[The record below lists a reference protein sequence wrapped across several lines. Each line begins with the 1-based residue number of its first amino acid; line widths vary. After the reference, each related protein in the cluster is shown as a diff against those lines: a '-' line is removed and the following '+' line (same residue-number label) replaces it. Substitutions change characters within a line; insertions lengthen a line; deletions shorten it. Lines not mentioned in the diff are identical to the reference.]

1 MSEFTDKLMNRAREL
16 DSRPGLSSSS
26 APSGSSGGSGSFSER
41 LLSRAREL
49 DRKVTPSYT
58 WQGHEQAERD
68 FDAWAPQIEEMDTSL
83 ANREKILNGYVE
95 RLQALQEEPYSQ
107 SNAYKYRAM
116 YDNYEK
122 ALREYNDMVR
132 ERNALS
138 GRMGSALEQYRSW
151 SGGQDAQAET
161 YRQEAAALD
170 ERNAE
175 LDREMRNYA
184 LVNTPFGLENA
195 GPYQAMQEEYDA
207 NAARAAELR
216 RMADEAQWQY
226 YGGLRLNEDWDE
238 HQNVLTVAE
247 MADRGY
253 ITESPY
259 YDGSIVYEYINDINN
274 RRDMMHGYDASG
286 TRYEAYSKM
295 SPDEIA
301 VYNYIYS
308 AQGPEAAETYLSR
321 LRNELNTRL
330 GTENY
335 EEMGGLGKALYWIP
349 AGFDR
354 FAQGLRQLGKEEA
367 VPVTPMTV
375 TSSLIQQE
383 AQETSPVLGGLYDL
397 GANITNMVPSL
408 LASVLTGGAF
418 GAAAGSALLGASAG
432 GNTYAD
438 VMRDPERQYS
448 AQQARDYAT
457 LVGVSEGALSYLLGG
472 ISRLGGVSTRQV
484 LTKLGGLDNALG
496 RIARSSAAPYVMSM
510 ISEGTEEGLQELL
523 EPAFATLI
531 LGTEYDANF
540 GDAAYAFLLGA
551 LTAGIVEGAEIGV
564 SRALGGGQGFTY
576 SDMDGFVGENGVNYF
591 EGCNTLEEVEA
602 RYRELARENHPDL
615 GGDTSVMADINR
627 QHDMA
632 KAFFQGRRQGAE
644 QRRERRGE
652 AEGETARGVA
662 GALTA
667 AQEAAQTAGDMAAA
681 ERAALRADAAALA
694 PRTVPNAVTA
704 APVAGETAAEALGD
718 MAAAPGVSGAFENNL
733 GGITDERA
741 ERAAGVFGGDGGR
754 LPDTGSG
761 GQVRELEEGAGRT
774 RLSSAEQGRA
784 ALERQAAARNLRAEK
799 VSAADLG
806 VASGTDTATSTVYPE
821 ELWDDELQRVAEEIY
836 NRAGREVTYVIGSL
850 EVEGADGTRSRV
862 RGVWSEDGNIIVQ
875 VDNMRVSA
883 SQIADH
889 ELYHHAANNLPGMD
903 YVAEERIIE
912 QYGEEEFSRVLDV
925 YIKKMRGI
933 IRLPANATNEEI
945 DNALAYVK
953 QEVFA
958 DAYAGINAFGA
969 GADRFYDTVREVV
982 EERTG
987 GEPRSETEEATRDI
1001 TGPPAGER
1009 YSYAGQ
1015 NAANADLEALD
1026 AAEEMER
1033 RNVDAETIRQQTG
1046 WFRGR
1051 DGKWRFEIDDSGME
1065 YRYRG
1070 DAAYGDADYQRYA
1083 GLRERLEADMLGL
1096 GGEPLTEAET
1106 AEFNE
1111 LRERFGEMYTRPGE
1125 RGDGSAPSNLLS
1137 QYIKH
1142 DELFEQ
1148 YPWLENVWLRFEDL
1162 GARGGYFD
1170 PGSNVIVLDESLR
1183 SKAQDTI
1190 VHEVQHAIQQAEGFA
1205 RGASTN
1211 YWRFRAEN
1219 NQSALNTARMARD
1232 TYLERIGYGDFER
1245 ELRTQL
1251 ESGTITEDE
1260 YNRRL
1265 DEYISSSE
1273 YGRQITRRNNEIARR
1288 EADAEAFRNPDIDTS
1303 PRTLYRNTAGEI
1315 EARDAAAR
1323 RRLTAEERRAT
1334 PPDLGDEN
1342 TVFADDEI
1350 PVKARFSLDEPVERT
1365 ADLVAVHN
1373 IYPDDLARTLEL
1385 GAFPMPSIAVIRD
1398 SVRHDDFGNIS
1409 IVFGSDTINPERD
1422 SRNRVYSRDA
1432 WTPTFPRTDTSGMS
1446 VDEIVELMERQPE
1459 RQIFGDNP
1467 GRRLMM
1473 ASIESF
1479 GSLDEIRAA
1488 KGRID
1493 GTSRNSQTDVNH
1505 LGAELVKTAESLVT
1519 PENVENTNIYAVDD
1533 AEIADFNRLYDLT
1546 EELAAAKDS
1555 KVKERRGDEEEE
1567 ELSFIWA
1574 DAVDDVR
1581 DTYAVEAEALV
1592 GNLTLTPKFMRT
1604 VDNLL
1609 TQEEADF
1616 LEITEEEARRII
1628 DVVNDVGS
1636 RVTMNEAAKDAAEL
1650 SLDSWAQDVILA
1662 AAEGPHN
1669 LQAVKDTLEG
1679 YGFTPDDESANRVL
1693 ALINEAAALSTR
1705 YFEAKPHRVVEFN
1718 EIRGVVMPDDVGGDL
1733 GERLSALNIPV
1744 IEYRAGDEADR
1755 ARAVNSVEGARFSLD
1770 EEEDAPVS
1778 QAISSAKTSLRQV
1791 PALFKN
1797 PNVRFGE
1804 VNIDIGGGRFDLATE
1819 YLAERGTRNL
1829 VFDPYNRGEETNRA
1843 TLDYLMAGNRADTA
1857 TNANVLN
1864 VIAEAPARANV
1875 VLEMAKAIKPDGR
1888 AYFMVYEG
1896 DGSGVGR
1903 ETSAGYQNNR
1913 KTADYAPEIER
1924 FFDRVERRGK
1934 LIIATQ
1940 PKANLPRASWEVQP
1954 GSAVRYSISEPE
1966 REDVPA
1972 EQAEQGPRQRR
1983 QRRTTKPV
1991 AESKPI
1997 IAVQNL
2003 RRNIY
2008 AQFSIPEGQRAEISH
2023 FLDGYT
2029 EKLIKNGELSDADRA
2044 ELFDRLYAAGVMTV
2058 PADEYYSVGREAVV
2072 GRRMYVDEATK
2083 RDFGDDWNSIRR
2095 RAFGADIYLTN
2106 NPADMAADQ
2115 WNAELGETLP
2125 GLFNAE
2131 ETDPRT
2137 IIERVIQ
2144 VAEEGRDEQMSLAEY
2159 TNFLAGQ
2166 EYVSEDEVLNQLEN
2180 QLDWDLRTFA
2190 ESAGIEIKLRDRTG
2204 VKIEQERE
2212 KAWESRRDIR
2222 RRADERVREADERRW
2237 AAQAEARERIER
2249 MTQEERKKY
2258 YERSE
2263 RERVRRLNRETR
2275 ERERRKAMA
2284 ERQRQNRELRELQK
2298 KTLNQLRWLA
2308 RNQHRAPKELQETW
2322 NDVLGDIDLY
2332 AINAANEMNWSNK
2345 YQATWRDLDEM
2356 YKQAQKYD
2364 ANFLPSQE
2372 LERIVARLDNEKLA
2386 DMDIGALQDLYKAAV
2401 GLRTEFYNR
2410 NNVINDEK
2418 GRLFAELYAE
2428 SKEEIN
2434 SAPGGYTKGVKH
2446 AADNYANLEQLT
2458 PMNVLERMAGW
2469 NPDSAFYSMA
2479 KQLEKGEM
2487 DERAYIVQANRMLE
2501 DFLREHEE
2509 WVMRSDGQGKD
2520 AIWYEIEVPELLELG
2535 MGDKPIFGDTVK
2547 VYMTP
2552 AQKVHLYLESKNYD
2566 NLRHIAG
2573 GRTFP
2578 DKELYSEGKRQ
2589 EAYAQGR
2596 TIRLAPETV
2605 RHLVENMTPE
2615 EQELAGIF
2623 ERYYNNFAA
2632 ERINAVSNVLY
2643 GYDRAITRNYAP
2655 IYTNSNYNQKE
2666 IGKFDQTAE
2675 GVGNMKERIKGS
2687 KNPSYNISAYDAFE
2701 RHVDQTARFVGMAI
2715 PARNWQTLL
2724 NWQERNNSMG
2734 DVITHKWGKES
2745 LDYITSLLRDLQGGA
2760 PRKERFALTRG
2771 IDKLRSNYISAI
2783 FGANPSIIIKQLGS
2797 IPMGGAYLGIENV
2810 PSFSQLAHIDREL
2823 IGKYTSELD
2832 WRLMGYSSLETK
2844 QLKDHPNWTQRNSF
2858 FRTVFGGGAIT
2869 RMDGWAASTLWPWAE
2884 NKVKR
2889 EQPELTIGTAE
2900 EISAGNSPFYKEVAR
2915 EFNNAVSRSQSMS
2928 DTLHNAKIRRTDN
2941 LILRTFTM
2949 FKSDS
2954 AQTYNAIRQKIGEA
2968 QYYKRIGADAK
2979 AQRAARIAIGTAILA
2994 FLLSAAWG
3002 EAVNFLINL
3011 WKKKGENYRDDEGE
3025 LTAESAIKEMVF
3037 NMVGSLGGVVLGGE
3051 ELADIIGNIITG
3063 DRWYG
3068 IDATGIEQVNDS
3080 LEAIQNAGKKLM
3092 NLVGEAKNI
3101 ASQGGDVSAY
3111 FAEHSSDI
3119 VGGVKELAETAAMY
3133 FAGLPVSNVE
3143 AYILGIL
3150 RWVSPELVTA
3160 YEDALA
3166 TADKS
3171 GLSSLTGEALATR
3184 VKDILAGRLE
3194 TVDDETASA
3203 IGTLYEAG
3211 YASVVPPTAPS
3222 SVTVDHESYELD
3234 AYAQQRYN
3242 QAWAD
3247 AIGGALDEVVA
3258 TPEFRSATTEEKAN
3272 MVRRLYEY
3280 ANAKGRDA
3288 AVPEYVLPDW
3298 VAEVDADLA
3307 AGGSLSEWAVYEV
3320 LSSDVSGTFD
3330 RLTDEGLGRGDAL
3343 DIAETLDEL
3352 GEDASSTE
3360 KYMAIAELPISEAEK
3375 DMALE
3380 GIMSESAYA
3389 KYAAAREAGIDTY
3402 DYCVFLDHIA
3412 GISGDG
3418 RQERIW
3424 AYIDA
3429 MPLTDAQ
3436 KDALHLA
3443 AGYKESTLGKAPW
3456 RR

>member
-226 YGGLRLNEDWDE
+226 YGGLRLNEDWAE

-295 SPDEIA
+295 TPDEIA

-354 FAQGLRQLGKEEA
+354 FAQGLRQLGQEEA

-383 AQETSPVLGGLYDL
+383 AQETSPALGGLYDL

-551 LTAGIVEGAEIGV
+551 LTAGIVEGAEIGA

-576 SDMDGFVGENGVNYF
+576 SDMGGFVGENGVNYF
-591 EGCNTLEEVEA
+591 EGCDTLEEVEA

-652 AEGETARGVA
+652 AEGETARGAA

-667 AQEAAQTAGDMAAA
+667 AQETAQTAGDVATA
-681 ERAALRADAAALA
+681 ERTALRADAAALA

-704 APVAGETAAEALGD
+704 APAAGETAAEALGD
-718 MAAAPGVSGAFENNL
+718 MAAAPGVSGALENNL

-1009 YSYAGQ
+1009 YSYVGQ

-1026 AAEEMER
+1026 TAEEMER
-1033 RNVDAETIRQQTG
+1033 RDVDAETIRQQTG

-1065 YRYRG
+1065 YRRDG
-1070 DAAYGDADYQRYA
+1070 DANLRRESGYQRLA
-1083 GLRERLEADMLGL
+1083 ELTDKWEASMSGGEALTESERAEMDRLEK
-1096 GGEPLTEAET
+1096 E
-1106 AEFNE
+1106 
-1111 LRERFGEMYTRPGE
+1111 YGE
-1125 RGDGSAPSNLLS
+1125 RVYEEHYLLS
-1137 QYIKH
+1137 DFIEH
-1142 DELFEQ
+1142 SELFEN
-1148 YPWLENVWLRFEDL
+1148 YPQLRYTSLVFDELPD
-1162 GARGGYFD
+1162 GTNGYYNYRD
-1170 PGSNVIVLDESLR
+1170 GTIYLSNKFIGEPRDVL
-1183 SKAQDTI
+1183 I
-1190 VHEVQHAIQQAEGFA
+1190 HEIQHAIQRYEGFS
-1205 RGASTN
+1205 RGTSPE
-1211 YWRFRAEN
+1211 YW
-1219 NQSALNTARMARD
+1219 
-1232 TYLERIGYGDFER
+1232 
-1245 ELRTQL
+1245 
-1251 ESGTITEDE
+1251 
-1260 YNRRL
+1260 
-1265 DEYISSSE
+1265 
-1273 YGRQITRRNNEIARR
+1273 ARR
-1288 EADAEAFRNPDIDTS
+1288 EYESGDLVEERLRRERDSVFNSLSRAEQNKYNRYRELDMALNQTMFAEPGTEEAAAYQRYEAEQDAIYEELYPNEWFKQLLDLERRMEDVPGEYARM
-1303 PRTLYRNTAGEI
+1303 YRNTAGEI

-1365 ADLVAVHN
+1365 ADLIAVHN

-1446 VDEIVELMERQPE
+1446 ADEIVELMERQPE

-1488 KGRID
+1488 EGRID

-1505 LGAELVKTAESLVT
+1505 LGAELVKTAESLIT

-1555 KVKERRGDEEEE
+1555 KVKERRGDEEE

-1616 LEITEEEARRII
+1616 LEITEEEARHII

-1636 RVTMNEAAKDAAEL
+1636 RVTMNEAARDAAEL

-1693 ALINEAAALSTR
+1693 ALINEAAAISTR

-1770 EEEDAPVS
+1770 EDEAAWDETAPVDAEGNRLS
-1778 QAISSAKTSLRQV
+1778 EQQREFFASSE
-1791 PALFKN
+1791 
-1797 PNVRFGE
+1797 VRLEPDGTYFQGQGRLLPVYHSTYNDFTVFDFNRLGENTDYYASDEWFGAGSH
-1804 VNIDIGGGRFDLATE
+1804 VGFWFNTQDLSGRA
-1819 YLAERGTRNL
+1819 GTRTEKVYLNIQNVYAL
-1829 VFDPYNRGEETNRA
+1829 NSLDELASAIYNHSDSGEMTASEAAEAFRA
-1843 TLDYLMAGNRADTA
+1843 ELEAEGYDGLLIYNDDEFGGMSFVAFYPEQIKRT
-1857 TNANVLN
+1857 TNANPTN
-1864 VIAEAPARANV
+1864 SEDI
-1875 VLEMAKAIKPDGR
+1875 
-1888 AYFMVYEG
+1888 
-1896 DGSGVGR
+1896 
-1903 ETSAGYQNNR
+1903 
-1913 KTADYAPEIER
+1913 
-1924 FFDRVERRGK
+1924 
-1934 LIIATQ
+1934 
-1940 PKANLPRASWEVQP
+1940 
-1954 GSAVRYSISEPE
+1954 RYSISEPE
-1966 REDVPA
+1966 REDAPA
-1972 EQAEQGPRQRR
+1972 EREEQKPRQWGQKR
-1983 QRRTTKPV
+1983 PV

-1997 IAVQNL
+1997 IAAQNL

-2008 AQFSIPEGQRAEISH
+2008 AQFSIPEGQRAEISR

-2058 PADEYYSVGREAVV
+2058 PAEEYYSVGREAVV

-2083 RDFGDDWNSIRR
+2083 RDFGDDWNNIRR
-2095 RAFGADIYLTN
+2095 RAFGAGIYLTN

-2115 WNAELGETLP
+2115 WNAELGEALP

-2131 ETDPRT
+2131 ETDPRA

-2212 KAWESRRDIR
+2212 RAWESRRDIR

-2237 AAQAEARERIER
+2237 AAQAEARERIKR

-2322 NDVLGDIDLY
+2322 SDVLGDIDLY

-2345 YQATWRDLDEM
+2345 YQATWRDLAEM
-2356 YKQAQKYD
+2356 YKQAKKYD

-2446 AADNYANLEQLT
+2446 AADNYANLMQLT

-2605 RHLVENMTPE
+2605 RHLVENMTAE
-2615 EQELAGIF
+2615 EQELAGIL

-2666 IGKFDQTAE
+2666 LGKFDQTAE
-2675 GVGNMKERIKGS
+2675 GVGNMKERVKGS

-2724 NWQERNNSMG
+2724 NWRERNNSMS

-2745 LDYITSLLRDLQGGA
+2745 LDYITSLLQDLQGGS
-2760 PRKERFALTRG
+2760 PRKEQFAISKG
-2771 IDKLRSNYISAI
+2771 IDKLWSNYISAI

-2810 PSFSQLAHIDREL
+2810 PSLSQLAQIDREL
-2823 IGKYTSELD
+2823 ISKYTSELD
-2832 WRLMGYSSLETK
+2832 WRLMGYATPETK
-2844 QLKDHPNWTQRNSF
+2844 QIKDHPNWTQRNSF

-2869 RMDGWAASTLWPWAE
+2869 RMDGWAASALWPWAE

-2928 DTLHNAKIRRTDN
+2928 DTLHNAKIRKSDN

-2979 AQRAARIAIGTAILA
+2979 AQRAARIAIGTTILA
-2994 FLLSAAWG
+2994 FLLNAAWG

-3011 WKKKGENYRDDEGE
+3011 WKKKGKDYRDDEDR

-3068 IDATGIEQVNDS
+3068 IDAPGIEQVNDS
-3080 LEAIQNAGKKLM
+3080 LEAIMDAGKSLM
-3092 NLVGEAKNI
+3092 NLVGEAENI

-3171 GLSSLTGEALATR
+3171 GLSGLTGEALATR

-3375 DMALE
+3375 GMALE

-3443 AGYKESTLGKAPW
+3443 AGYKESTLSKTPW
-3456 RR
+3456 HR

>member
-49 DRKVTPSYT
+49 DRKITPSYT

-68 FDAWAPQIEEMDTSL
+68 FDAWAPRIEEMDTSL

-226 YGGLRLNEDWDE
+226 YGGLRLNEDWAE
-238 HQNVLTVAE
+238 HQNVLAVAE

-295 SPDEIA
+295 TPDEIA

-330 GTENY
+330 GTEKY

-354 FAQGLRQLGKEEA
+354 FAQGLRQLGQEEA

-383 AQETSPVLGGLYDL
+383 AQETSPALGGLYDL

-418 GAAAGSALLGASAG
+418 GAAAGSVAGSALLGASAG

-510 ISEGTEEGLQELL
+510 ISEGTEEGIQELL

-667 AQEAAQTAGDMAAA
+667 AQEAAQTAGDVAAA
-681 ERAALRADAAALA
+681 ERTALRADAAALA

-718 MAAAPGVSGAFENNL
+718 MAAAPGVSGALENNL

-933 IRLPANATNEEI
+933 IQLPANATNEEI

-1148 YPWLENVWLRFEDL
+1148 YPWLENVGLRFAKLNAHKSSINGDFFS
-1162 GARGGYFD
+1162 GYYN
-1170 PGSNVIVLDESLR
+1170 PQNNEIVLDESLR
-1183 SKAQDTI
+1183 SAAQDTLI
-1190 VHEVQHAIQQAEGFA
+1190 HEIQHAIQREENFA
-1205 RGASTN
+1205 SGTSPE
-1211 YWRFRAEN
+1211 YWRDRAWFN
-1219 NQSALNTARMARD
+1219 DGSLYAARRLREEFLDRIGLEDFVYDLRGQAYPD
-1232 TYLERIGYGDFER
+1232 EISPEELERQIDNF
-1245 ELRTQL
+1245 
-1251 ESGTITEDE
+1251 
-1260 YNRRL
+1260 
-1265 DEYISSSE
+1265 ISNSE
-1273 YGRQITRRNNEIARR
+1273 YGQEIKKQDEIIARL
-1288 EADAEAFRNPDIDTS
+1288 EADKEIFDSPDIDTS
-1303 PRTLYRNTAGEI
+1303 PMTLYRNTAGEI

-1365 ADLVAVHN
+1365 ADLIAVHN

-1446 VDEIVELMERQPE
+1446 ADEIVELMERQPE

-1488 KGRID
+1488 EGRID

-1505 LGAELVKTAESLVT
+1505 LGAELVKTAESLIT

-1555 KVKERRGDEEEE
+1555 KVKERRGDEEE

-1616 LEITEEEARRII
+1616 LEITEEEARHII

-1770 EEEDAPVS
+1770 EDEADEHVRQALEYFGSTYNWNETGYITRDGRRLDFSGKHEGGPGGYRAVDHRDIGDALGVDYGGDEYSGAMVRFMAEGNIRISPESGGINLSVKPTRAQEQTLSDFVSRERGEVTLDIDNVNGNTVSSTDYPRGTHANKVISDIRNYFDNGEIPQVSDVARYRYSTDEDAP
-1778 QAISSAKTSLRQV
+1778 
-1791 PALFKN
+1791 
-1797 PNVRFGE
+1797 
-1804 VNIDIGGGRFDLATE
+1804 
-1819 YLAERGTRNL
+1819 AER
-1829 VFDPYNRGEETNRA
+1829 EEQ
-1843 TLDYLMAGNRADTA
+1843 
-1857 TNANVLN
+1857 
-1864 VIAEAPARANV
+1864 
-1875 VLEMAKAIKPDGR
+1875 K
-1888 AYFMVYEG
+1888 
-1896 DGSGVGR
+1896 
-1903 ETSAGYQNNR
+1903 
-1913 KTADYAPEIER
+1913 
-1924 FFDRVERRGK
+1924 
-1934 LIIATQ
+1934 
-1940 PKANLPRASWEVQP
+1940 
-1954 GSAVRYSISEPE
+1954 
-1966 REDVPA
+1966 
-1972 EQAEQGPRQRR
+1972 PRQRR
-1983 QRRTTKPV
+1983 QKRPV

-1997 IAVQNL
+1997 IAAQNL

-2058 PADEYYSVGREAVV
+2058 PADKYYSVGREAVV

-2095 RAFGADIYLTN
+2095 RAFGAGIYLTN

-2212 KAWESRRDIR
+2212 K
-2222 RRADERVREADERRW
+2222 
-2237 AAQAEARERIER
+2237 
-2249 MTQEERKKY
+2249 Y

-2308 RNQHRAPKELQETW
+2308 RNQHRAPKEIQETW

-2345 YQATWRDLDEM
+2345 YQATWRDLAEM
-2356 YKQAQKYD
+2356 YKQAKKYD

-2446 AADNYANLEQLT
+2446 AADNYANLMQLT

-2605 RHLVENMTPE
+2605 RHLVENMTAE
-2615 EQELAGIF
+2615 EQELAGIL

-2666 IGKFDQTAE
+2666 LGKFDQTAE
-2675 GVGNMKERIKGS
+2675 GVGNMKERVKGS

-2724 NWQERNNSMG
+2724 NWRERNNSMS

-2745 LDYITSLLRDLQGGA
+2745 LDYITSLLQDLQGGS
-2760 PRKERFALTRG
+2760 PRKEQFAISKG

-2810 PSFSQLAHIDREL
+2810 PSLSQLAQIDREL
-2823 IGKYTSELD
+2823 ISKYTSELD
-2832 WRLMGYSSLETK
+2832 WRLMGYATPETK

-2889 EQPELTIGTAE
+2889 ERPELTIGTAE

-3011 WKKKGENYRDDEGE
+3011 WKKKGKDYRDDEDR

-3068 IDATGIEQVNDS
+3068 IDAPGIEQVNDS
-3080 LEAIQNAGKKLM
+3080 LEAIMDAGKSLM
-3092 NLVGEAKNI
+3092 KLVGEAENI

-3133 FAGLPVSNVE
+3133 LAGLPVSNVE

-3211 YASVVPPTAPS
+3211 YASVVPPAAPS

>member
-68 FDAWAPQIEEMDTSL
+68 FDAWAPRIEEMDASL

-259 YDGSIVYEYINDINN
+259 YDGSLVYEYINDINN

-295 SPDEIA
+295 TPDEIA

-383 AQETSPVLGGLYDL
+383 AQETSPALGGLYDL

-551 LTAGIVEGAEIGV
+551 LTAGIVEGAEIGA

-591 EGCNTLEEVEA
+591 EGCNTLEEVES

-644 QRRERRGE
+644 QRRERRDE
-652 AEGETARGVA
+652 AEGETARGAA

-667 AQEAAQTAGDMAAA
+667 AQEAAQKAGDMAAA

-718 MAAAPGVSGAFENNL
+718 VAAAPGVSGALENNL

-761 GQVRELEEGAGRT
+761 GQVRELEEGARRT

-982 EERTG
+982 KERTG
-987 GEPRSETEEATRDI
+987 GGPRSETEEAVRDI

-1015 NAANADLEALD
+1015 NAVNADLEALD

-1033 RNVDAETIRQQTG
+1033 RGVDAETIRQQTG

-1051 DGKWRFEIDDSGME
+1051 DGKWPFEIDDSGME

-1137 QYIKH
+1137 QYIRH
-1142 DELFEQ
+1142 GELFEQ
-1148 YPWLENVWLRFEDL
+1148 YPWLENVGLRFEDL
-1162 GARGGYFD
+1162 DARGGYFD
-1170 PGSNVIVLDESLR
+1170 PGSNVIFLDESLR

-1219 NQSALNTARMARD
+1219 NQSALNTARMAKD
-1232 TYLERIGYGDFER
+1232 AYLERIGYGDFER

-1251 ESGTITEDE
+1251 ESGAITEDE

-1265 DEYISSSE
+1265 DEFISSSE

-1315 EARDAAAR
+1315 EARDAESR
-1323 RRLTAEERRAT
+1323 RRLTADERRAT

-1446 VDEIVELMERQPE
+1446 VDEIVGLMERQPE

-1488 KGRID
+1488 EGRID

-1505 LGAELVKTAESLVT
+1505 LGAELVKTAESLIT

-1546 EELAAAKDS
+1546 EELAAAKDN

-1567 ELSFIWA
+1567 VLSFIWA

-1616 LEITEEEARRII
+1616 LEITEEEARHII

-1940 PKANLPRASWEVQP
+1940 PKANLPRASWEVQQ
-1954 GSAVRYSISEPE
+1954 GSAVRYSID
-1966 REDVPA
+1966 EDVPA
-1972 EQAEQGPRQRR
+1972 EQAEQGPRQSR

-1997 IAVQNL
+1997 IAAQNL

-2008 AQFSIPEGQRAEISH
+2008 AQFSIPEGQRAEISR

-2095 RAFGADIYLTN
+2095 RAFGAGIYLTD

-2131 ETDPRT
+2131 ETDPRA

-2159 TNFLAGQ
+2159 TNFIAGQ

-2212 KAWESRRDIR
+2212 RAWESRRDIR

-2345 YQATWRDLDEM
+2345 YQATWRDLAEM
-2356 YKQAQKYD
+2356 YKQAKKYD

-2446 AADNYANLEQLT
+2446 AADNYANLMQLT

-2605 RHLVENMTPE
+2605 RHLVENMTAE
-2615 EQELAGIF
+2615 EQELAGIL

-2666 IGKFDQTAE
+2666 LGKFDQTAE
-2675 GVGNMKERIKGS
+2675 GVGNMKERVKGS

-2724 NWQERNNSMG
+2724 NWRERNNSMS

-2745 LDYITSLLRDLQGGA
+2745 LDYITSLLQDLQGGS
-2760 PRKERFALTRG
+2760 PRKEQFAISKG
-2771 IDKLRSNYISAI
+2771 IDKLWSNYISAI

-2810 PSFSQLAHIDREL
+2810 PSLSQLAQIDREL
-2823 IGKYTSELD
+2823 ISKYTSELD
-2832 WRLMGYSSLETK
+2832 WRLMGYATPETK

-2869 RMDGWAASTLWPWAE
+2869 RMDGWAASALWPWAE

-2928 DTLHNAKIRRTDN
+2928 DTLHNAKIRKSDN

-2968 QYYKRIGADAK
+2968 QYYKRIAADAK

-2994 FLLSAAWG
+2994 FLLNAAWG

-3011 WKKKGENYRDDEGE
+3011 WKKKGKDYRDDEDR

-3068 IDATGIEQVNDS
+3068 IDAPGVEQVNDS
-3080 LEAIQNAGKKLM
+3080 LEAIMDAGKSLM
-3092 NLVGEAKNI
+3092 NLVGEAENI

-3133 FAGLPVSNVE
+3133 LAGLPVSNVE

-3211 YASVVPPTAPS
+3211 YASVVPPAAPS

-3343 DIAETLDEL
+3343 DIAETLDGL

-3402 DYCVFLDHIA
+3402 DYCAFLDHIA

>member
-68 FDAWAPQIEEMDTSL
+68 FDAWAPRIEEMDTSL

-226 YGGLRLNEDWDE
+226 YGGLRLNEDWAE

-247 MADRGY
+247 MADKGY

-259 YDGSIVYEYINDINN
+259 YDGSLVYEYINDINN

-354 FAQGLRQLGKEEA
+354 FAQGLRQLGQEEA

-383 AQETSPVLGGLYDL
+383 AQERSPVLGGLYDL

-531 LGTEYDANF
+531 LGTEYDSNF

-591 EGCNTLEEVEA
+591 EGCDTLEEVEA

-694 PRTVPNAVTA
+694 PRAVPNA
-704 APVAGETAAEALGD
+704 ETAAL
-718 MAAAPGVSGAFENNL
+718 GVSGALENNL

-761 GQVRELEEGAGRT
+761 GQVRELEEGAGRA

-799 VSAADLG
+799 VSAAGLG

-850 EVEGADGTRSRV
+850 EVEGTDGTRSRV

-987 GEPRSETEEATRDI
+987 GGPRSETEEAARDI

-1033 RNVDAETIRQQTG
+1033 RGVDAETIRQQTG

-1111 LRERFGEMYTRPGE
+1111 LRERFGDMYTRPGE

-1137 QYIKH
+1137 QYIRH

-1148 YPWLENVWLRFEDL
+1148 YPWLENVGLRFEDL

-1205 RGASTN
+1205 RGSSTN

-1232 TYLERIGYGDFER
+1232 AYLERIGYGEFER
-1245 ELRTQL
+1245 ELRAEL
-1251 ESGTITEDE
+1251 ESDAITADE

-1265 DEYISSSE
+1265 DEFISGSE

-1315 EARDAAAR
+1315 EARDAESR

-1350 PVKARFSLDEPVERT
+1350 PVRARFSLDEPVERT

-1616 LEITEEEARRII
+1616 LEITEEEARHII

-1770 EEEDAPVS
+1770 EDEAAEHERRALEHFGSTYNWNETGYITRNGRRLDFSGRHEGGPGGYRAVDHRDIGDALGEEYGGDEYSGAM
-1778 QAISSAKTSLRQV
+1778 
-1791 PALFKN
+1791 
-1797 PNVRFGE
+1797 VRFMAEGNIRISPESGGINLSVKPTRAQEQALSDFISRKHGE
-1804 VNIDIGGGRFDLATE
+1804 VTLDIDNVNGNTVSSTE
-1819 YLAERGTRNL
+1819 YPRGTHANKVISDIRNY
-1829 VFDPYNRGEETNRA
+1829 FDNGEIPQIP
-1843 TLDYLMAGNRADTA
+1843 D
-1857 TNANVLN
+1857 V
-1864 VIAEAPARANV
+1864 AR
-1875 VLEMAKAIKPDGR
+1875 
-1888 AYFMVYEG
+1888 Y
-1896 DGSGVGR
+1896 
-1903 ETSAGYQNNR
+1903 
-1913 KTADYAPEIER
+1913 
-1924 FFDRVERRGK
+1924 
-1934 LIIATQ
+1934 
-1940 PKANLPRASWEVQP
+1940 
-1954 GSAVRYSISEPE
+1954 RYSISEPE
-1966 REDVPA
+1966 REDAPA

-1991 AESKPI
+1991 AESRPI
-1997 IAVQNL
+1997 IAAQNL

-2095 RAFGADIYLTN
+2095 RAFGAGIYLTD

-2131 ETDPRT
+2131 ETDPRA

-2204 VKIEQERE
+2204 VKIAQERE
-2212 KAWESRRDIR
+2212 KAWESRRDIQ
-2222 RRADERVREADERRW
+2222 RRADKRVREADERRW

-2889 EQPELTIGTAE
+2889 ERPELTIGTAE

-3203 IGTLYEAG
+3203 IGTLYEEG
-3211 YASVVPPTAPS
+3211 YASVVPPSAPS

-3330 RLTDEGLGRGDAL
+3330 RLMDEGLGRGDAL

-3402 DYCVFLDHIA
+3402 DYCAFLDHIA

>member
-68 FDAWAPQIEEMDTSL
+68 FDAWAPRIEEMDTSL

-170 ERNAE
+170 KRNAE

-184 LVNTPFGLENA
+184 LVNTPFGLENS

-259 YDGSIVYEYINDINN
+259 YDGSLVYEYINDINN

-295 SPDEIA
+295 TPDEIA

-591 EGCNTLEEVEA
+591 EGCNTLEEVES

-662 GALTA
+662 GALMA
-667 AQEAAQTAGDMAAA
+667 AQEAARTAGDMAAA

-718 MAAAPGVSGAFENNL
+718 MAAAPGVSGALENNL

-784 ALERQAAARNLRAEK
+784 ALERQTAARNLRAEK
-799 VSAADLG
+799 ASAADLG

-969 GADRFYDTVREVV
+969 GADRLYDTVREVV

-987 GEPRSETEEATRDI
+987 GGPRSETEEAARDI

-1033 RNVDAETIRQQTG
+1033 RGVDAETIRQQTG

-1083 GLRERLEADMLGL
+1083 GLRERLEAYMLGL

-1125 RGDGSAPSNLLS
+1125 RGDGSAPSHLLS
-1137 QYIKH
+1137 QYIRH
-1142 DELFEQ
+1142 GELFEQ
-1148 YPWLENVWLRFEDL
+1148 YPWLENVGLRFAKLNAHKSSINGDFFS
-1162 GARGGYFD
+1162 GYYN
-1170 PGSNVIVLDESLR
+1170 PQNNEIVLDESLR
-1183 SKAQDTI
+1183 SAAQDTLI
-1190 VHEVQHAIQQAEGFA
+1190 HEIQHAIQREENFA
-1205 RGASTN
+1205 SGTSPE
-1211 YWRFRAEN
+1211 YWRDRAWFN
-1219 NQSALNTARMARD
+1219 DGSLYAARRLREEFLDRIGLEDFVYDLRGQAYPD
-1232 TYLERIGYGDFER
+1232 EISPEELERQIDNF
-1245 ELRTQL
+1245 
-1251 ESGTITEDE
+1251 
-1260 YNRRL
+1260 
-1265 DEYISSSE
+1265 ISNSE
-1273 YGRQITRRNNEIARR
+1273 YGQEIKKQDEIIARL
-1288 EADAEAFRNPDIDTS
+1288 EADKEIFDSPDIDTS
-1303 PRTLYRNTAGEI
+1303 PMTLYRNTAGEI

-1350 PVKARFSLDEPVERT
+1350 PVRARFSLDEPVERT

-1616 LEITEEEARRII
+1616 LEITEEEARHII

-1770 EEEDAPVS
+1770 DDEAAEHVRQALEYFGSTYNWNETGYITRDGRRLDFSGKHEGGPGGYRAVDHRDIGDALGVDYGGDEYSGAMVRFMAEGNIRISPESGGINLSVKPTRAQEQTLSDFVSRERGEVTLDIDNVNGNTVSSTDYPRGTHANKVISDIRNYFDNGEIPQVSDVARYRYSTDEDAP
-1778 QAISSAKTSLRQV
+1778 
-1791 PALFKN
+1791 
-1797 PNVRFGE
+1797 
-1804 VNIDIGGGRFDLATE
+1804 
-1819 YLAERGTRNL
+1819 AER
-1829 VFDPYNRGEETNRA
+1829 EEQ
-1843 TLDYLMAGNRADTA
+1843 
-1857 TNANVLN
+1857 
-1864 VIAEAPARANV
+1864 
-1875 VLEMAKAIKPDGR
+1875 K
-1888 AYFMVYEG
+1888 
-1896 DGSGVGR
+1896 
-1903 ETSAGYQNNR
+1903 
-1913 KTADYAPEIER
+1913 
-1924 FFDRVERRGK
+1924 
-1934 LIIATQ
+1934 
-1940 PKANLPRASWEVQP
+1940 
-1954 GSAVRYSISEPE
+1954 
-1966 REDVPA
+1966 
-1972 EQAEQGPRQRR
+1972 PRQRR
-1983 QRRTTKPV
+1983 QKRPV

-1997 IAVQNL
+1997 IAAQNL

-2095 RAFGADIYLTN
+2095 RAFGAGIYLTN
-2106 NPADMAADQ
+2106 NSADMAADQ

-2131 ETDPRT
+2131 ETDPRA

-2159 TNFLAGQ
+2159 TNFIAGQ

-2212 KAWESRRDIR
+2212 RAWESRRDIR

-2298 KTLNQLRWLA
+2298 KTLNQLRWLT

-2345 YQATWRDLDEM
+2345 YQATWRDLAEM
-2356 YKQAQKYD
+2356 YKQAKKYD

-2605 RHLVENMTPE
+2605 RHLVENMTAE
-2615 EQELAGIF
+2615 EQELAGIL

-2666 IGKFDQTAE
+2666 LGKFDQTAE
-2675 GVGNMKERIKGS
+2675 GVGNMKERVKGS

-2701 RHVDQTARFVGMAI
+2701 RHADQTARFVGMAI

-2724 NWQERNNSMG
+2724 NWRERNNSMS

-2745 LDYITSLLRDLQGGA
+2745 LDYITSLLQDLQGGS
-2760 PRKERFALTRG
+2760 PRKEQFAISKG
-2771 IDKLRSNYISAI
+2771 IDKLWSNYISAI

-2810 PSFSQLAHIDREL
+2810 PSLSQLAQIDREL
-2823 IGKYTSELD
+2823 ISKYTSELD
-2832 WRLMGYSSLETK
+2832 WRLMGYATPETK

-2869 RMDGWAASTLWPWAE
+2869 RMDGWAASALWPWAE

-2928 DTLHNAKIRRTDN
+2928 DTLHNAKIRKSDN

-2994 FLLSAAWG
+2994 FLLNAAWG

-3011 WKKKGENYRDDEGE
+3011 WKKKGKDYRDDEDR

-3037 NMVGSLGGVVLGGE
+3037 NMVGSLGGVVVGGE
-3051 ELADIIGNIITG
+3051 ELADIIGNVITG

-3068 IDATGIEQVNDS
+3068 IDAPGVEQVNDS
-3080 LEAIQNAGKKLM
+3080 LEAILDAGKSLM

-3133 FAGLPVSNVE
+3133 LTGLPVSNVE

-3402 DYCVFLDHIA
+3402 DYCAFLDHIA

-3436 KDALHLA
+3436 KDTLHLA
-3443 AGYKESTLGKAPW
+3443 AGYKESTLNKAPW

>member
-1 MSEFTDKLMNRAREL
+1 MASIEEKFNAAIRQINAQRTGNGSLSGRRNLSIEDKFNNAIRQITERDNQQRE
-16 DSRPGLSSSS
+16 DSWMRS
-26 APSGSSGGSGSFSER
+26 A
-41 LLSRAREL
+41 
-49 DRKVTPSYT
+49 TSYS

-83 ANREKILNGYVE
+83 ANRQKILNGYAE

-184 LVNTPFGLENA
+184 LVNTPFGLENS

-226 YGGLRLNEDWDE
+226 YGGLRLNEDWAE

-259 YDGSIVYEYINDINN
+259 YDGSLVYEYINDINN

-295 SPDEIA
+295 TPDEIA

-510 ISEGTEEGLQELL
+510 ISEGAEEGLQELL

-591 EGCNTLEEVEA
+591 EGCNTLEEVES

-652 AEGETARGVA
+652 AEGETVRGVA

-694 PRTVPNAVTA
+694 PRTVPNEVTA

-718 MAAAPGVSGAFENNL
+718 IAASPGVSGALENNL

-761 GQVRELEEGAGRT
+761 GQIRELEEGAGRA

-982 EERTG
+982 KERTG
-987 GEPRSETEEATRDI
+987 GGPRSETEEAARDI

-1026 AAEEMER
+1026 TAEEMER
-1033 RNVDAETIRQQTG
+1033 RGVDAETIRQQTG

-1125 RGDGSAPSNLLS
+1125 RGDGSAPSHLLS
-1137 QYIKH
+1137 QYIRH
-1142 DELFEQ
+1142 GELFEQ
-1148 YPWLENVWLRFEDL
+1148 YPWLENVGLRFEDL

-1205 RGASTN
+1205 RGSSTN

-1232 TYLERIGYGDFER
+1232 AYLERIGYGEFER
-1245 ELRTQL
+1245 ELRAEL
-1251 ESGTITEDE
+1251 ESDAITADE

-1265 DEYISSSE
+1265 DEFISGSE

-1315 EARDAAAR
+1315 EARDAESR

-1350 PVKARFSLDEPVERT
+1350 PVKARFSLDEEAAAWDETAPVDAEGNRLSEQQREFF
-1365 ADLVAVHN
+1365 ANSKV
-1373 IYPDDLARTLEL
+1373 RLE
-1385 GAFPMPSIAVIRD
+1385 P
-1398 SVRHDDFGNIS
+1398 
-1409 IVFGSDTINPERD
+1409 
-1422 SRNRVYSRDA
+1422 
-1432 WTPTFPRTDTSGMS
+1432 
-1446 VDEIVELMERQPE
+1446 
-1459 RQIFGDNP
+1459 
-1467 GRRLMM
+1467 
-1473 ASIESF
+1473 
-1479 GSLDEIRAA
+1479 
-1488 KGRID
+1488 D
-1493 GTSRNSQTDVNH
+1493 GTYFQGQGRLLPVYHSTYNDFTVF
-1505 LGAELVKTAESLVT
+1505 
-1519 PENVENTNIYAVDD
+1519 
-1533 AEIADFNRLYDLT
+1533 DFNRLGENTDYYASDEWFGAGSHVGFWFNTQDLSGRAGTRT
-1546 EELAAAKDS
+1546 E
-1555 KVKERRGDEEEE
+1555 KVY
-1567 ELSFIWA
+1567 LNIQNI
-1574 DAVDDVR
+1574 
-1581 DTYAVEAEALV
+1581 Y
-1592 GNLTLTPKFMRT
+1592 
-1604 VDNLL
+1604 
-1609 TQEEADF
+1609 
-1616 LEITEEEARRII
+1616 
-1628 DVVNDVGS
+1628 
-1636 RVTMNEAAKDAAEL
+1636 
-1650 SLDSWAQDVILA
+1650 
-1662 AAEGPHN
+1662 
-1669 LQAVKDTLEG
+1669 
-1679 YGFTPDDESANRVL
+1679 
-1693 ALINEAAALSTR
+1693 
-1705 YFEAKPHRVVEFN
+1705 
-1718 EIRGVVMPDDVGGDL
+1718 
-1733 GERLSALNIPV
+1733 ALN
-1744 IEYRAGDEADR
+1744 
-1755 ARAVNSVEGARFSLD
+1755 SLD
-1770 EEEDAPVS
+1770 ELAS
-1778 QAISSAKTSLRQV
+1778 AIYNHSDSGEMTASEAAEAFRAELE
-1791 PALFKN
+1791 AEGYDGLLIYN
-1797 PNVRFGE
+1797 DDEFGGMSFVAFYPE
-1804 VNIDIGGGRFDLATE
+1804 QIKRT
-1819 YLAERGTRNL
+1819 
-1829 VFDPYNRGEETNRA
+1829 
-1843 TLDYLMAGNRADTA
+1843 
-1857 TNANVLN
+1857 TNANPTN
-1864 VIAEAPARANV
+1864 SEDI
-1875 VLEMAKAIKPDGR
+1875 
-1888 AYFMVYEG
+1888 
-1896 DGSGVGR
+1896 
-1903 ETSAGYQNNR
+1903 
-1913 KTADYAPEIER
+1913 
-1924 FFDRVERRGK
+1924 
-1934 LIIATQ
+1934 
-1940 PKANLPRASWEVQP
+1940 
-1954 GSAVRYSISEPE
+1954 RYSISEPE
-1966 REDVPA
+1966 REDAPA
-1972 EQAEQGPRQRR
+1972 EREEQKPRQRR
-1983 QRRTTKPV
+1983 QKRPV

-1997 IAVQNL
+1997 IAAQNL

-2008 AQFSIPEGQRAEISH
+2008 AQFSIPEGQRAEISR
-2023 FLDGYT
+2023 FLDGYI

-2083 RDFGDDWNSIRR
+2083 RDFGDDWNNIRR
-2095 RAFGADIYLTN
+2095 RAFGAGIYLTN

-2131 ETDPRT
+2131 ETDPRA

-2212 KAWESRRDIR
+2212 RAWESRRDIR

-2308 RNQHRAPKELQETW
+2308 RNQHRAPKELRETW

-2345 YQATWRDLDEM
+2345 YQATWRDLAEM
-2356 YKQAQKYD
+2356 YKQAKKYD

-2446 AADNYANLEQLT
+2446 AADNYANLMQLT

-2605 RHLVENMTPE
+2605 RHLVENMTAE
-2615 EQELAGIF
+2615 EQELAGIL

-2666 IGKFDQTAE
+2666 LGKFDQTAE
-2675 GVGNMKERIKGS
+2675 GVGNMKERVKGS

-2724 NWQERNNSMG
+2724 NWRERNNSMS
-2734 DVITHKWGKES
+2734 DAITHKWGKES
-2745 LDYITSLLRDLQGGA
+2745 LDYITSLLQDLQGGS
-2760 PRKERFALTRG
+2760 PRKEQFAISKG
-2771 IDKLRSNYISAI
+2771 IDKLWSNYISAI

-2810 PSFSQLAHIDREL
+2810 PSLSQLAQIDREL
-2823 IGKYTSELD
+2823 ISKYTSELD
-2832 WRLMGYSSLETK
+2832 WRLMGYATPETK

-2869 RMDGWAASTLWPWAE
+2869 RMDGWAASALWPWAE

-2928 DTLHNAKIRRTDN
+2928 DTLHNAKIRKSDN

-2994 FLLSAAWG
+2994 FLLNAAWG

-3143 AYILGIL
+3143 AYILGFL

-3171 GLSSLTGEALATR
+3171 GLSGLAGEALATR

-3211 YASVVPPTAPS
+3211 YASVVPPSAPS

-3242 QAWAD
+3242 QAWAN

-3402 DYCVFLDHIA
+3402 DYCAFLDHIA

-3436 KDALHLA
+3436 KDTLHLA

>member
-68 FDAWAPQIEEMDTSL
+68 FDAWAPRIEEMDTSL

-184 LVNTPFGLENA
+184 LVNTPFGLENS

-226 YGGLRLNEDWDE
+226 YGGLRLNEDWAE

-259 YDGSIVYEYINDINN
+259 YDGSLVYEYINDINN

-295 SPDEIA
+295 TPDEIA

-354 FAQGLRQLGKEEA
+354 FAQGLRQLGNEEA

-531 LGTEYDANF
+531 LGTEYDGNF

-551 LTAGIVEGAEIGV
+551 LTAGIVEGAEIGA

-591 EGCNTLEEVEA
+591 EGCNTLEEVES

-694 PRTVPNAVTA
+694 PRTVPNEVTA

-718 MAAAPGVSGAFENNL
+718 MAAAPGVSGALENNL

-761 GQVRELEEGAGRT
+761 GQVRELEEGAGRA

-1009 YSYAGQ
+1009 YSYVGQ

-1026 AAEEMER
+1026 TAEEM
-1033 RNVDAETIRQQTG
+1033 
-1046 WFRGR
+1046 
-1051 DGKWRFEIDDSGME
+1051 
-1065 YRYRG
+1065 
-1070 DAAYGDADYQRYA
+1070 
-1083 GLRERLEADMLGL
+1083 
-1096 GGEPLTEAET
+1096 
-1106 AEFNE
+1106 
-1111 LRERFGEMYTRPGE
+1111 
-1125 RGDGSAPSNLLS
+1125 
-1137 QYIKH
+1137 
-1142 DELFEQ
+1142 
-1148 YPWLENVWLRFEDL
+1148 
-1162 GARGGYFD
+1162 
-1170 PGSNVIVLDESLR
+1170 
-1183 SKAQDTI
+1183 
-1190 VHEVQHAIQQAEGFA
+1190 
-1205 RGASTN
+1205 
-1211 YWRFRAEN
+1211 
-1219 NQSALNTARMARD
+1219 
-1232 TYLERIGYGDFER
+1232 
-1245 ELRTQL
+1245 
-1251 ESGTITEDE
+1251 
-1260 YNRRL
+1260 
-1265 DEYISSSE
+1265 
-1273 YGRQITRRNNEIARR
+1273 
-1288 EADAEAFRNPDIDTS
+1288 
-1303 PRTLYRNTAGEI
+1303 
-1315 EARDAAAR
+1315 
-1323 RRLTAEERRAT
+1323 ERRAT

-1365 ADLVAVHN
+1365 ADLIAVHN

-1488 KGRID
+1488 EGRID

-1505 LGAELVKTAESLVT
+1505 LGAELVKTAESLIT

-1574 DAVDDVR
+1574 DAVDDAR

-1616 LEITEEEARRII
+1616 LEITEEEARHII

-1679 YGFTPDDESANRVL
+1679 YGFTPDDASANRVL

-1755 ARAVNSVEGARFSLD
+1755 ARAVNSVEGARFSMD
-1770 EEEDAPVS
+1770 E
-1778 QAISSAKTSLRQV
+1778 
-1791 PALFKN
+1791 
-1797 PNVRFGE
+1797 
-1804 VNIDIGGGRFDLATE
+1804 
-1819 YLAERGTRNL
+1819 
-1829 VFDPYNRGEETNRA
+1829 
-1843 TLDYLMAGNRADTA
+1843 
-1857 TNANVLN
+1857 
-1864 VIAEAPARANV
+1864 EAPA
-1875 VLEMAKAIKPDGR
+1875 
-1888 AYFMVYEG
+1888 
-1896 DGSGVGR
+1896 
-1903 ETSAGYQNNR
+1903 
-1913 KTADYAPEIER
+1913 
-1924 FFDRVERRGK
+1924 
-1934 LIIATQ
+1934 
-1940 PKANLPRASWEVQP
+1940 
-1954 GSAVRYSISEPE
+1954 E
-1966 REDVPA
+1966 REDAPA

-1997 IAVQNL
+1997 IAAQNL

-2095 RAFGADIYLTN
+2095 RAFGAGIYLTD

-2204 VKIEQERE
+2204 VKIAQERE
-2212 KAWESRRDIR
+2212 KAWESRRDIQ
-2222 RRADERVREADERRW
+2222 RRADKRVREADERRW

-2605 RHLVENMTPE
+2605 RHLVENMTAE
-2615 EQELAGIF
+2615 EQELAGIL

-2675 GVGNMKERIKGS
+2675 GVGNMKERVKGS

-2889 EQPELTIGTAE
+2889 ERPELTIGTAE

-3171 GLSSLTGEALATR
+3171 GLSGLTGEALATR

-3242 QAWAD
+3242 QAWAN

-3320 LSSDVSGTFD
+3320 LSSDASGTFD

-3343 DIAETLDEL
+3343 DIAETLDGL

-3402 DYCVFLDHIA
+3402 DYCVFLNHIA

-3443 AGYKESTLGKAPW
+3443 AGYKESTLNKAPW

>member
-226 YGGLRLNEDWDE
+226 YGGLRLNEDWAE

-259 YDGSIVYEYINDINN
+259 YDGSLVYEYINDINN

-295 SPDEIA
+295 TPDEIA

-354 FAQGLRQLGKEEA
+354 FAQGLRQLGNEEA

-418 GAAAGSALLGASAG
+418 GAAAGSTLLGASAG

-496 RIARSSAAPYVMSM
+496 RIARSSAAPYVMNM

-531 LGTEYDANF
+531 LGTEYDGNF

-551 LTAGIVEGAEIGV
+551 LTAGIVEGSEIGV

-591 EGCNTLEEVEA
+591 EGCDTLEEVEA

-694 PRTVPNAVTA
+694 PRTVPTAESA
-704 APVAGETAAEALGD
+704 APAVGETAAEALGD
-718 MAAAPGVSGAFENNL
+718 MAAAPGVSGALENNL

-761 GQVRELEEGAGRT
+761 GQVQELEEGAGRT

-987 GEPRSETEEATRDI
+987 GGPRSETEEAARDI

-1009 YSYAGQ
+1009 YNYAGQ

-1026 AAEEMER
+1026 TAEEM
-1033 RNVDAETIRQQTG
+1033 
-1046 WFRGR
+1046 
-1051 DGKWRFEIDDSGME
+1051 
-1065 YRYRG
+1065 
-1070 DAAYGDADYQRYA
+1070 
-1083 GLRERLEADMLGL
+1083 
-1096 GGEPLTEAET
+1096 
-1106 AEFNE
+1106 
-1111 LRERFGEMYTRPGE
+1111 
-1125 RGDGSAPSNLLS
+1125 
-1137 QYIKH
+1137 
-1142 DELFEQ
+1142 
-1148 YPWLENVWLRFEDL
+1148 
-1162 GARGGYFD
+1162 
-1170 PGSNVIVLDESLR
+1170 
-1183 SKAQDTI
+1183 
-1190 VHEVQHAIQQAEGFA
+1190 
-1205 RGASTN
+1205 
-1211 YWRFRAEN
+1211 
-1219 NQSALNTARMARD
+1219 
-1232 TYLERIGYGDFER
+1232 
-1245 ELRTQL
+1245 
-1251 ESGTITEDE
+1251 
-1260 YNRRL
+1260 
-1265 DEYISSSE
+1265 
-1273 YGRQITRRNNEIARR
+1273 
-1288 EADAEAFRNPDIDTS
+1288 
-1303 PRTLYRNTAGEI
+1303 
-1315 EARDAAAR
+1315 
-1323 RRLTAEERRAT
+1323 ERRAT

-1446 VDEIVELMERQPE
+1446 VDEIVGLMERQPE

-1488 KGRID
+1488 EGRID

-1505 LGAELVKTAESLVT
+1505 LGAELVKIAESLVT

-1546 EELAAAKDS
+1546 EELAAAKDN

-1609 TQEEADF
+1609 TQDEADF
-1616 LEITEEEARRII
+1616 LEITEEEARHII

-1636 RVTMNEAAKDAAEL
+1636 RVTMNEAARDAAEL

-1770 EEEDAPVS
+1770 EEEAAWDESAPVDAEGNRLS
-1778 QAISSAKTSLRQV
+1778 EQQREFFANSE
-1791 PALFKN
+1791 
-1797 PNVRFGE
+1797 VRLEPDGTYYQGQGRLLPVYHSTYNDFTVFDFNRLGENTDYYASDEWFGAGSH
-1804 VNIDIGGGRFDLATE
+1804 VGFWFNTQDLSGRA
-1819 YLAERGTRNL
+1819 GTRTEKVYLNIQNIYAL
-1829 VFDPYNRGEETNRA
+1829 NSLDELASAIYNHSDSGEMTASEAAEAFRA
-1843 TLDYLMAGNRADTA
+1843 ELEAEGYDGLLIYNDDEFGGMSFVAFHPEQIKRT
-1857 TNANVLN
+1857 TNANPTN
-1864 VIAEAPARANV
+1864 SEDI
-1875 VLEMAKAIKPDGR
+1875 
-1888 AYFMVYEG
+1888 
-1896 DGSGVGR
+1896 
-1903 ETSAGYQNNR
+1903 
-1913 KTADYAPEIER
+1913 
-1924 FFDRVERRGK
+1924 
-1934 LIIATQ
+1934 
-1940 PKANLPRASWEVQP
+1940 
-1954 GSAVRYSISEPE
+1954 RYSISEPE
-1966 REDVPA
+1966 REDAPA

-1991 AESKPI
+1991 AESRPI
-1997 IAVQNL
+1997 IAAQNL

-2095 RAFGADIYLTN
+2095 RAFGAGIYLTN
-2106 NPADMAADQ
+2106 NSADMAADQ

-2131 ETDPRT
+2131 ETDPRA

-2212 KAWESRRDIR
+2212 RAWESRRDIR

-2345 YQATWRDLDEM
+2345 YQATWRDIAAMVSDFKSNKE
-2356 YKQAQKYD
+2356 KYP
-2364 ANFLPSQE
+2364 NFIPSEE
-2372 LERIVARLDNEKLA
+2372 LKRIGDRVNNDKIA

-2434 SAPGGYTKGVKH
+2434 SAPGGYVRGRAKH

-2535 MGDKPIFGDTVK
+2535 MGDKPVFGDTVK

-2566 NLRHIAG
+2566 NLRHMVG

-2589 EAYAQGR
+2589 EAYTQGNGR
-2596 TIRLAPETV
+2596 TIQLAPETV

-2615 EQELAGIF
+2615 EQELAGIL

-2655 IYTNSNYNQKE
+2655 IYTDSNFNQKE

-2675 GVGNMKERIKGS
+2675 GVGNMKERIKGA

-2715 PARNWQTLL
+2715 PVRNWQTLL
-2724 NWQERNNSMG
+2724 NWRERKNGMRS
-2734 DVITHKWGKES
+2734 VITHKWGKES
-2745 LDYITSLLRDLQGGA
+2745 LDYITSLLEDLQGGA

-2889 EQPELTIGTAE
+2889 ERPELTIGTAE

-3171 GLSSLTGEALATR
+3171 GLSGLTGEALATR

-3222 SVTVDHESYELD
+3222 SVTIDHESYELD

-3242 QAWAD
+3242 QAWAN

-3258 TPEFRSATTEEKAN
+3258 TPEFQSATTEEKAD

-3298 VAEVDADLA
+3298 VAEVDAGLA

-3443 AGYKESTLGKAPW
+3443 AGYKESTLNKAPW

>member
-1 MSEFTDKLMNRAREL
+1 MASIEEKFNAAIRQINAQRTGNGSLSGRRNLSIEDKFNNAIRQITERDNQQRE
-16 DSRPGLSSSS
+16 DSRMRS
-26 APSGSSGGSGSFSER
+26 A
-41 LLSRAREL
+41 
-49 DRKVTPSYT
+49 TSYT

-68 FDAWAPQIEEMDTSL
+68 FDAWAPRIEEMDTSL

-184 LVNTPFGLENA
+184 LVNTPFGLENS

-226 YGGLRLNEDWDE
+226 YGGLRLNEDWAE

-259 YDGSIVYEYINDINN
+259 YDGSLVYEYINDINN

-295 SPDEIA
+295 TPDEIA

-321 LRNELNTRL
+321 LRNELNIRL

-354 FAQGLRQLGKEEA
+354 FAQGLRQLGQEEA

-383 AQETSPVLGGLYDL
+383 AQETSPALGGLYDL

-644 QRRERRGE
+644 QRQERRGE

-662 GALTA
+662 GALMA
-667 AQEAAQTAGDMAAA
+667 AQEAARTAGDMAAA

-704 APVAGETAAEALGD
+704 APAAGETAAEALGD
-718 MAAAPGVSGAFENNL
+718 MAAAPGVSGALENNL

-761 GQVRELEEGAGRT
+761 GQVRELEEGAGRA

-987 GEPRSETEEATRDI
+987 GGPRSETEEAARDI

-1026 AAEEMER
+1026 TAEEMER
-1033 RNVDAETIRQQTG
+1033 RGVDAETIRQQTG

-1083 GLRERLEADMLGL
+1083 GLRERLEAYMLGL

-1125 RGDGSAPSNLLS
+1125 RGDGSAPSHLLS
-1137 QYIKH
+1137 QYIRH
-1142 DELFEQ
+1142 GELFEQ
-1148 YPWLENVWLRFEDL
+1148 YPWLENVGLRFAKLNAHKSSINGDFFS
-1162 GARGGYFD
+1162 GYYN
-1170 PGSNVIVLDESLR
+1170 PQNNEIVLDESLR
-1183 SKAQDTI
+1183 SAAQDTLI
-1190 VHEVQHAIQQAEGFA
+1190 HEIQHAIQREENFA
-1205 RGASTN
+1205 SGTSPE
-1211 YWRFRAEN
+1211 YWRDRAWFN
-1219 NQSALNTARMARD
+1219 DGSLYAARRLREEFLDRIGLEDFVYDLRGQAYPD
-1232 TYLERIGYGDFER
+1232 EISPEELERQIDNF
-1245 ELRTQL
+1245 
-1251 ESGTITEDE
+1251 
-1260 YNRRL
+1260 
-1265 DEYISSSE
+1265 ISNSE
-1273 YGRQITRRNNEIARR
+1273 YGQEIKKQDEIIARL
-1288 EADAEAFRNPDIDTS
+1288 EADKEIFDSPDIDTS
-1303 PRTLYRNTAGEI
+1303 PMTLYRNTAGEI

-1350 PVKARFSLDEPVERT
+1350 PVKARFSLDEEAAWDETAPVDAEGNRLSEQQREFF
-1365 ADLVAVHN
+1365 AN
-1373 IYPDDLARTLEL
+1373 
-1385 GAFPMPSIAVIRD
+1385 SK
-1398 SVRHDDFGNIS
+1398 VRLK
-1409 IVFGSDTINPERD
+1409 P
-1422 SRNRVYSRDA
+1422 
-1432 WTPTFPRTDTSGMS
+1432 
-1446 VDEIVELMERQPE
+1446 
-1459 RQIFGDNP
+1459 
-1467 GRRLMM
+1467 
-1473 ASIESF
+1473 
-1479 GSLDEIRAA
+1479 
-1488 KGRID
+1488 D
-1493 GTSRNSQTDVNH
+1493 GTYYQGQGRLLPVYHSTYNDFTVF
-1505 LGAELVKTAESLVT
+1505 
-1519 PENVENTNIYAVDD
+1519 
-1533 AEIADFNRLYDLT
+1533 DFNRLGENTDYYASDEWFGAGSHVGFWFNTQDLSGRAGTRT
-1546 EELAAAKDS
+1546 E
-1555 KVKERRGDEEEE
+1555 KVY
-1567 ELSFIWA
+1567 LNIQNI
-1574 DAVDDVR
+1574 
-1581 DTYAVEAEALV
+1581 Y
-1592 GNLTLTPKFMRT
+1592 
-1604 VDNLL
+1604 
-1609 TQEEADF
+1609 
-1616 LEITEEEARRII
+1616 
-1628 DVVNDVGS
+1628 
-1636 RVTMNEAAKDAAEL
+1636 
-1650 SLDSWAQDVILA
+1650 
-1662 AAEGPHN
+1662 
-1669 LQAVKDTLEG
+1669 
-1679 YGFTPDDESANRVL
+1679 
-1693 ALINEAAALSTR
+1693 
-1705 YFEAKPHRVVEFN
+1705 
-1718 EIRGVVMPDDVGGDL
+1718 
-1733 GERLSALNIPV
+1733 ALN
-1744 IEYRAGDEADR
+1744 
-1755 ARAVNSVEGARFSLD
+1755 SLD
-1770 EEEDAPVS
+1770 ELAS
-1778 QAISSAKTSLRQV
+1778 AIYNHSDSGEMTASEAAEAFRAELE
-1791 PALFKN
+1791 AEGYDGLLIYN
-1797 PNVRFGE
+1797 DDEFGGMSFVAFHPE
-1804 VNIDIGGGRFDLATE
+1804 QIKRT
-1819 YLAERGTRNL
+1819 
-1829 VFDPYNRGEETNRA
+1829 
-1843 TLDYLMAGNRADTA
+1843 
-1857 TNANVLN
+1857 TNANPTN
-1864 VIAEAPARANV
+1864 SEDI
-1875 VLEMAKAIKPDGR
+1875 
-1888 AYFMVYEG
+1888 
-1896 DGSGVGR
+1896 
-1903 ETSAGYQNNR
+1903 
-1913 KTADYAPEIER
+1913 
-1924 FFDRVERRGK
+1924 
-1934 LIIATQ
+1934 
-1940 PKANLPRASWEVQP
+1940 
-1954 GSAVRYSISEPE
+1954 RYSISEPE
-1966 REDVPA
+1966 REDAPA

-1983 QRRTTKPV
+1983 QKRPV

-1997 IAVQNL
+1997 IAALNL

-2095 RAFGADIYLTN
+2095 RAFGAGIYLTN
-2106 NPADMAADQ
+2106 NSADMAAEQ

-2131 ETDPRT
+2131 ETDPRA

-2204 VKIEQERE
+2204 VKIAQERE
-2212 KAWESRRDIR
+2212 KAWESRRDIQ
-2222 RRADERVREADERRW
+2222 RRADKRVREADERRW

-2345 YQATWRDLDEM
+2345 YQATWRDIAAMVSDFKSNKE
-2356 YKQAQKYD
+2356 KYP
-2364 ANFLPSQE
+2364 NFIPSEE
-2372 LERIVARLDNEKLA
+2372 LKRIGDRVNNDKIA

-2434 SAPGGYTKGVKH
+2434 SAPGGYVRGRAKH

-2535 MGDKPIFGDTVK
+2535 MGDKPVFGDTVK

-2566 NLRHIAG
+2566 NLRHMVG

-2589 EAYAQGR
+2589 EAYTQGNGR
-2596 TIRLAPETV
+2596 TIQLAPETV

-2615 EQELAGIF
+2615 EQELAGIL

-2655 IYTNSNYNQKE
+2655 IYTDSNFNQKE

-2675 GVGNMKERIKGS
+2675 GVGNMKERIKGA

-2715 PARNWQTLL
+2715 PVRNWQTLL
-2724 NWQERNNSMG
+2724 NWRERKNGMRS
-2734 DVITHKWGKES
+2734 VITHKWGKES
-2745 LDYITSLLRDLQGGA
+2745 LDYITSLLEDLQGGA

-2823 IGKYTSELD
+2823 ISKYTSELD

-2884 NKVKR
+2884 NKVRK

-2994 FLLSAAWG
+2994 FLLNAAWG

-3011 WKKKGENYRDDEGE
+3011 WKKKGKDYRDDEDR

-3068 IDATGIEQVNDS
+3068 IDAPGIEQVNDS
-3080 LEAIQNAGKKLM
+3080 LEAIQDAGKSLM

-3133 FAGLPVSNVE
+3133 LTGLPVSNVE

-3171 GLSSLTGEALATR
+3171 GLSGLTGEALATR

-3402 DYCVFLDHIA
+3402 DYCAFLDHIA

-3436 KDALHLA
+3436 KDTLHLA
-3443 AGYKESTLGKAPW
+3443 AGYKESTLNKAPW

>member
-259 YDGSIVYEYINDINN
+259 YDGSLVYEYINDINN

-295 SPDEIA
+295 TPDEIA

-354 FAQGLRQLGKEEA
+354 FAQGLRQLGQEEA

-551 LTAGIVEGAEIGV
+551 LTAGIVEGADIGV

-591 EGCNTLEEVEA
+591 EGCNTLEEVES

-652 AEGETARGVA
+652 AEGETARGAA

-704 APVAGETAAEALGD
+704 APAAGETAAEALGD
-718 MAAAPGVSGAFENNL
+718 MAAAPGVSGALENNL

-987 GEPRSETEEATRDI
+987 GGPRSETEEAARDI

-1026 AAEEMER
+1026 TAEEMER
-1033 RNVDAETIRQQTG
+1033 RGVGAETIRQQTG

-1111 LRERFGEMYTRPGE
+1111 LRERFGDMYTRPGE

-1137 QYIKH
+1137 QYIRH

-1148 YPWLENVWLRFEDL
+1148 YPWLENVGLRFEDL

-1205 RGASTN
+1205 RGSSTN

-1232 TYLERIGYGDFER
+1232 AYLERIGYGEFER
-1245 ELRTQL
+1245 ELRAEL
-1251 ESGTITEDE
+1251 ESDAITADE

-1265 DEYISSSE
+1265 DEFISGSE

-1315 EARDAAAR
+1315 EARDAESR

-1350 PVKARFSLDEPVERT
+1350 PVRARFSLDEPVERT

-1488 KGRID
+1488 EGRID

-1505 LGAELVKTAESLVT
+1505 LGAELVKTAESLIT

-1574 DAVDDVR
+1574 DAVDDAR

-1592 GNLTLTPKFMRT
+1592 GNLALTPKFMRT

-1609 TQEEADF
+1609 VQEEADF
-1616 LEITEEEARRII
+1616 LEITEEEARHII

-1636 RVTMNEAAKDAAEL
+1636 RVTMNEAARDAAEL

-1755 ARAVNSVEGARFSLD
+1755 ARAVNSVEGARFSMD
-1770 EEEDAPVS
+1770 EEAPAEREDAP
-1778 QAISSAKTSLRQV
+1778 
-1791 PALFKN
+1791 
-1797 PNVRFGE
+1797 
-1804 VNIDIGGGRFDLATE
+1804 
-1819 YLAERGTRNL
+1819 AER
-1829 VFDPYNRGEETNRA
+1829 EEQ
-1843 TLDYLMAGNRADTA
+1843 
-1857 TNANVLN
+1857 
-1864 VIAEAPARANV
+1864 
-1875 VLEMAKAIKPDGR
+1875 K
-1888 AYFMVYEG
+1888 
-1896 DGSGVGR
+1896 
-1903 ETSAGYQNNR
+1903 
-1913 KTADYAPEIER
+1913 
-1924 FFDRVERRGK
+1924 
-1934 LIIATQ
+1934 
-1940 PKANLPRASWEVQP
+1940 
-1954 GSAVRYSISEPE
+1954 
-1966 REDVPA
+1966 
-1972 EQAEQGPRQRR
+1972 PRQRR
-1983 QRRTTKPV
+1983 QKRPV
-1991 AESKPI
+1991 AESRPI
-1997 IAVQNL
+1997 IAAQNL

-2095 RAFGADIYLTN
+2095 RAFGAGIYLTD

-2131 ETDPRT
+2131 ETDPRA

-2204 VKIEQERE
+2204 VKIAQERE
-2212 KAWESRRDIR
+2212 KAWESRRDIQ
-2222 RRADERVREADERRW
+2222 RRADKRVREADERRW

-2889 EQPELTIGTAE
+2889 ERPELTIGTAE

-3203 IGTLYEAG
+3203 IGTLYEEG
-3211 YASVVPPTAPS
+3211 YASVVPPSAPS

-3330 RLTDEGLGRGDAL
+3330 RLMDEGLGRGDAL

-3402 DYCVFLDHIA
+3402 DYCAFLDHIA

>member
-49 DRKVTPSYT
+49 DRKITPSYT

-68 FDAWAPQIEEMDTSL
+68 FDAWAPRIEEMDTSL

-226 YGGLRLNEDWDE
+226 YGGLRLNEDWAE
-238 HQNVLTVAE
+238 HQNVLAVAE

-295 SPDEIA
+295 TPDEIA

-330 GTENY
+330 GTEKY

-354 FAQGLRQLGKEEA
+354 FAQGLRQLGQEEA

-383 AQETSPVLGGLYDL
+383 AQETSPALGGLYDL

-418 GAAAGSALLGASAG
+418 GAAAGSVAGSALLGASAG

-510 ISEGTEEGLQELL
+510 ISEGTEEGIQELL

-667 AQEAAQTAGDMAAA
+667 AQEAAQTAGDVAAA
-681 ERAALRADAAALA
+681 ERTALRADAAALA

-718 MAAAPGVSGAFENNL
+718 MAAAPGVSGALENNL

-933 IRLPANATNEEI
+933 IQLPANATNEEI

-1148 YPWLENVWLRFEDL
+1148 YPWLENVGLRFAKLNAHKSSINGDFFS
-1162 GARGGYFD
+1162 GYYN
-1170 PGSNVIVLDESLR
+1170 PQNNEIVLDESLR
-1183 SKAQDTI
+1183 SAAQDTLI
-1190 VHEVQHAIQQAEGFA
+1190 HEIQHAIQREENFA
-1205 RGASTN
+1205 SGTSPE
-1211 YWRFRAEN
+1211 YWRDRAWFN
-1219 NQSALNTARMARD
+1219 DGSLYAARRLREEFLDRIGLEDFVYDLRGQAYPD
-1232 TYLERIGYGDFER
+1232 EISPEELERQIDNF
-1245 ELRTQL
+1245 
-1251 ESGTITEDE
+1251 
-1260 YNRRL
+1260 
-1265 DEYISSSE
+1265 ISNSE
-1273 YGRQITRRNNEIARR
+1273 YGQEIKKQDEIIARL
-1288 EADAEAFRNPDIDTS
+1288 EADKEIFDSPDIDTS
-1303 PRTLYRNTAGEI
+1303 PMTLYRNTAGEI

-1365 ADLVAVHN
+1365 ADLIAVHN

-1446 VDEIVELMERQPE
+1446 ADEIVELMERQPE

-1488 KGRID
+1488 EGRID

-1505 LGAELVKTAESLVT
+1505 LGAELVKTAESLIT

-1555 KVKERRGDEEEE
+1555 KVKERRGDEEE

-1616 LEITEEEARRII
+1616 LEITEEEARHII

-1770 EEEDAPVS
+1770 EDEADEHVRQALEYFGSTYNWNETGYITRDGRRLDFSGKHEGGPGGYRAVDHRDIGDALGVDYGGDEYSGAMVRFMAEGNIRISPESGGINLSVKPTRAQEQTLSDFVSRERGEVTLDIDNVNGNTVSSTDYPRGTHANKVISDIRNYFDNGEIPQVSDVARYRYSTDEDAP
-1778 QAISSAKTSLRQV
+1778 
-1791 PALFKN
+1791 
-1797 PNVRFGE
+1797 
-1804 VNIDIGGGRFDLATE
+1804 
-1819 YLAERGTRNL
+1819 AER
-1829 VFDPYNRGEETNRA
+1829 EEQ
-1843 TLDYLMAGNRADTA
+1843 
-1857 TNANVLN
+1857 
-1864 VIAEAPARANV
+1864 
-1875 VLEMAKAIKPDGR
+1875 K
-1888 AYFMVYEG
+1888 
-1896 DGSGVGR
+1896 
-1903 ETSAGYQNNR
+1903 
-1913 KTADYAPEIER
+1913 
-1924 FFDRVERRGK
+1924 
-1934 LIIATQ
+1934 
-1940 PKANLPRASWEVQP
+1940 
-1954 GSAVRYSISEPE
+1954 
-1966 REDVPA
+1966 
-1972 EQAEQGPRQRR
+1972 PRQRR
-1983 QRRTTKPV
+1983 QKRPV

-1997 IAVQNL
+1997 IAAQNL

-2095 RAFGADIYLTN
+2095 RAFGVGIYLTN
-2106 NPADMAADQ
+2106 NSADMAADQ

-2166 EYVSEDEVLNQLEN
+2166 EFVSEDEVLNQLEN

-2212 KAWESRRDIR
+2212 KAWESRRDIQ
-2222 RRADERVREADERRW
+2222 RRADKRVREADERRW

-2345 YQATWRDLDEM
+2345 YQATWRDLAEM
-2356 YKQAQKYD
+2356 YKQAKKYD

-2520 AIWYEIEVPELLELG
+2520 AVWYEIEVPELLELG

-2605 RHLVENMTPE
+2605 RHLVENMTAE
-2615 EQELAGIF
+2615 EQELAGIL

-2666 IGKFDQTAE
+2666 LGKFDQTAE
-2675 GVGNMKERIKGS
+2675 GVGNMKERVKGS

-2701 RHVDQTARFVGMAI
+2701 RHADQTARFVGIAI

-2724 NWQERNNSMG
+2724 NWRERNNSMS

-2745 LDYITSLLRDLQGGA
+2745 LDYITSLLQDLQGGS
-2760 PRKERFALTRG
+2760 PRKERFALSRG

-2810 PSFSQLAHIDREL
+2810 PSLSQLTHIDREL

-2844 QLKDHPNWTQRNSF
+2844 QLKDHPSWTQRNSF

-2994 FLLSAAWG
+2994 FLLNAAWG

-3011 WKKKGENYRDDEGE
+3011 WKKKGKDYRDDEDR

-3068 IDATGIEQVNDS
+3068 IDAPGIEQVNDS
-3080 LEAIQNAGKKLM
+3080 LEAILDAGKSLM

-3133 FAGLPVSNVE
+3133 LTGLPVSNVE

-3258 TPEFRSATTEEKAN
+3258 TPEFRSATTEEKAD

-3288 AVPEYVLPDW
+3288 AVPAYVLPDW

-3320 LSSDVSGTFD
+3320 LSADVSGTFD

-3424 AYIDA
+3424 AYIDS
-3429 MPLTDAQ
+3429 MSLTDAQ
-3436 KDALHLA
+3436 KDTLHLA

>member
-16 DSRPGLSSSS
+16 DSRLGLSSSS

-68 FDAWAPQIEEMDTSL
+68 FDAWAPRIEEMDTSL

-138 GRMGSALEQYRSW
+138 GRMSSALEQYRSW

-259 YDGSIVYEYINDINN
+259 YDGSLVYEYINDINN

-295 SPDEIA
+295 TPDEIA

-354 FAQGLRQLGKEEA
+354 FAQGLRQLGNEEA

-531 LGTEYDANF
+531 LGTEYDSNF

-718 MAAAPGVSGAFENNL
+718 MAAAPGVSGALENNL

-761 GQVRELEEGAGRT
+761 GQVRELEEGAGRA

-799 VSAADLG
+799 VSAAGLG

-912 QYGEEEFSRVLDV
+912 QYGEEEFSRVLDF

-969 GADRFYDTVREVV
+969 GADRLYDTVREVV

-987 GEPRSETEEATRDI
+987 GEPRGETEEATRDI

-1026 AAEEMER
+1026 TAEEM
-1033 RNVDAETIRQQTG
+1033 
-1046 WFRGR
+1046 
-1051 DGKWRFEIDDSGME
+1051 
-1065 YRYRG
+1065 
-1070 DAAYGDADYQRYA
+1070 
-1083 GLRERLEADMLGL
+1083 
-1096 GGEPLTEAET
+1096 
-1106 AEFNE
+1106 
-1111 LRERFGEMYTRPGE
+1111 
-1125 RGDGSAPSNLLS
+1125 
-1137 QYIKH
+1137 
-1142 DELFEQ
+1142 
-1148 YPWLENVWLRFEDL
+1148 
-1162 GARGGYFD
+1162 
-1170 PGSNVIVLDESLR
+1170 
-1183 SKAQDTI
+1183 
-1190 VHEVQHAIQQAEGFA
+1190 
-1205 RGASTN
+1205 
-1211 YWRFRAEN
+1211 
-1219 NQSALNTARMARD
+1219 
-1232 TYLERIGYGDFER
+1232 
-1245 ELRTQL
+1245 
-1251 ESGTITEDE
+1251 
-1260 YNRRL
+1260 
-1265 DEYISSSE
+1265 
-1273 YGRQITRRNNEIARR
+1273 
-1288 EADAEAFRNPDIDTS
+1288 
-1303 PRTLYRNTAGEI
+1303 
-1315 EARDAAAR
+1315 
-1323 RRLTAEERRAT
+1323 ERRAT

-1365 ADLVAVHN
+1365 ADLIAVHN

-1446 VDEIVELMERQPE
+1446 ADEIVELMEMQPE

-1488 KGRID
+1488 EGRID

-1505 LGAELVKTAESLVT
+1505 LGAELVKTAESLIT

-1574 DAVDDVR
+1574 DAVDDAR

-1592 GNLTLTPKFMRT
+1592 GNLALTPKFMRT

-1609 TQEEADF
+1609 VQEEADF
-1616 LEITEEEARRII
+1616 LEITEEEARHII

-1636 RVTMNEAAKDAAEL
+1636 RVTMNEAARDAAEL

-1693 ALINEAAALSTR
+1693 ALINEAAAISTR

-1770 EEEDAPVS
+1770 EDEAAEHVRRALEHFGSTYNWNETGYITRNGRRLDFSGRHEGGPGGYRAVDHRDIGDALGEEYGGDEYSGAM
-1778 QAISSAKTSLRQV
+1778 
-1791 PALFKN
+1791 
-1797 PNVRFGE
+1797 VRFMAEGNIRISPESGGINLSVKPTRAQEQALSDFISRKRGE
-1804 VNIDIGGGRFDLATE
+1804 VTLDIDNVNGNTVSSTD
-1819 YLAERGTRNL
+1819 YPRGTHANKVISDIRNY
-1829 VFDPYNRGEETNRA
+1829 FDNGEIPQIP
-1843 TLDYLMAGNRADTA
+1843 D
-1857 TNANVLN
+1857 V
-1864 VIAEAPARANV
+1864 AR
-1875 VLEMAKAIKPDGR
+1875 
-1888 AYFMVYEG
+1888 Y
-1896 DGSGVGR
+1896 
-1903 ETSAGYQNNR
+1903 
-1913 KTADYAPEIER
+1913 
-1924 FFDRVERRGK
+1924 
-1934 LIIATQ
+1934 
-1940 PKANLPRASWEVQP
+1940 
-1954 GSAVRYSISEPE
+1954 RYSISEPE
-1966 REDVPA
+1966 REDAPA

-1991 AESKPI
+1991 AESRPI
-1997 IAVQNL
+1997 IAAQNL

-2095 RAFGADIYLTN
+2095 RAFGAGIYLTN
-2106 NPADMAADQ
+2106 NSADMAAGQ

-2131 ETDPRT
+2131 ETDPRA

-2159 TNFLAGQ
+2159 TNFIAGQ

-2212 KAWESRRDIR
+2212 RAWESRRDIR

-2345 YQATWRDLDEM
+2345 YQATWRDLAEM
-2356 YKQAQKYD
+2356 YKQAKKYD

-2446 AADNYANLEQLT
+2446 VADNYANLEQLT

-2578 DKELYSEGKRQ
+2578 NKELYSEGKRQ

-2605 RHLVENMTPE
+2605 RHLVENMTAE
-2615 EQELAGIF
+2615 EQELAGIL

-2666 IGKFDQTAE
+2666 LGKFDQTAE
-2675 GVGNMKERIKGS
+2675 GVGNMKERVKGS

-2724 NWQERNNSMG
+2724 NWRERNNSMS

-2745 LDYITSLLRDLQGGA
+2745 LDYITSLLQDLQGGS
-2760 PRKERFALTRG
+2760 PRKEQFAISKG
-2771 IDKLRSNYISAI
+2771 IDKLWSNYISAI

-2810 PSFSQLAHIDREL
+2810 PSLSQLAQIDREL
-2823 IGKYTSELD
+2823 ISKYTSELD
-2832 WRLMGYSSLETK
+2832 WRLMGYATPETK

-2928 DTLHNAKIRRTDN
+2928 DTLHNAKIRKSDN

-2968 QYYKRIGADAK
+2968 QYYKRIGTDAK
-2979 AQRAARIAIGTAILA
+2979 AQRTARIAIGTAILA
-2994 FLLSAAWG
+2994 FLLNAAWG

-3011 WKKKGENYRDDEGE
+3011 WKKKGKDYRDDEDR

-3037 NMVGSLGGVVLGGE
+3037 NMVGSLGGVVVGGE

-3068 IDATGIEQVNDS
+3068 IDAPGVEQVNDS
-3080 LEAIQNAGKKLM
+3080 LEAILDAGKSLM

-3133 FAGLPVSNVE
+3133 LTGLPVSNVE

-3171 GLSSLTGEALATR
+3171 GLSGLTGEALATR

-3211 YASVVPPTAPS
+3211 YASVVPPAAPS

-3242 QAWAD
+3242 RAWAD

-3298 VAEVDADLA
+3298 VTEVDADLA

-3402 DYCVFLDHIA
+3402 DYCAFLDHIA

-3436 KDALHLA
+3436 KDTLHLA

>member
-1 MSEFTDKLMNRAREL
+1 MASIEEKFNAAIRQINAQRTGNGSLSGRRNLSIEDKFNNAIRQITERDNQQRE
-16 DSRPGLSSSS
+16 DSWMRS
-26 APSGSSGGSGSFSER
+26 A
-41 LLSRAREL
+41 
-49 DRKVTPSYT
+49 TSYS

-68 FDAWAPQIEEMDTSL
+68 FDAWAPRIEEMDTSL

-116 YDNYEK
+116 YDNYEA

-184 LVNTPFGLENA
+184 LVNTPFGLENS

-226 YGGLRLNEDWDE
+226 YGGLRLNEDWGE

-259 YDGSIVYEYINDINN
+259 YDGSLVYEYINDINN

-295 SPDEIA
+295 TPDEIA

-354 FAQGLRQLGKEEA
+354 FAQGLRQLGNEEA

-510 ISEGTEEGLQELL
+510 ISEGTEEGIQELL

-551 LTAGIVEGAEIGV
+551 LTAGIVEGAEIGA

-591 EGCNTLEEVEA
+591 EGCNTLEEVES

-681 ERAALRADAAALA
+681 ERAALRADTAALA

-761 GQVRELEEGAGRT
+761 GQVRELEEGAERT

-799 VSAADLG
+799 VSAAGLG

-987 GEPRSETEEATRDI
+987 GGPRSETEEAARDI

-1026 AAEEMER
+1026 TAEEM
-1033 RNVDAETIRQQTG
+1033 
-1046 WFRGR
+1046 
-1051 DGKWRFEIDDSGME
+1051 
-1065 YRYRG
+1065 
-1070 DAAYGDADYQRYA
+1070 
-1083 GLRERLEADMLGL
+1083 
-1096 GGEPLTEAET
+1096 
-1106 AEFNE
+1106 
-1111 LRERFGEMYTRPGE
+1111 
-1125 RGDGSAPSNLLS
+1125 
-1137 QYIKH
+1137 
-1142 DELFEQ
+1142 
-1148 YPWLENVWLRFEDL
+1148 
-1162 GARGGYFD
+1162 
-1170 PGSNVIVLDESLR
+1170 
-1183 SKAQDTI
+1183 
-1190 VHEVQHAIQQAEGFA
+1190 
-1205 RGASTN
+1205 
-1211 YWRFRAEN
+1211 
-1219 NQSALNTARMARD
+1219 
-1232 TYLERIGYGDFER
+1232 
-1245 ELRTQL
+1245 
-1251 ESGTITEDE
+1251 
-1260 YNRRL
+1260 
-1265 DEYISSSE
+1265 
-1273 YGRQITRRNNEIARR
+1273 
-1288 EADAEAFRNPDIDTS
+1288 
-1303 PRTLYRNTAGEI
+1303 
-1315 EARDAAAR
+1315 
-1323 RRLTAEERRAT
+1323 ERRAT

-1365 ADLVAVHN
+1365 ADLIAVHN

-1488 KGRID
+1488 EGRID

-1505 LGAELVKTAESLVT
+1505 LGAELVKTAESLIT

-1574 DAVDDVR
+1574 DAVDDAR

-1592 GNLTLTPKFMRT
+1592 GNLALTPKFMRT

-1609 TQEEADF
+1609 VQEEADF
-1616 LEITEEEARRII
+1616 LEITEEEARHII

-1636 RVTMNEAAKDAAEL
+1636 RVTMNEAARDAAEL

-1954 GSAVRYSISEPE
+1954 GSAVRYSID
-1966 REDVPA
+1966 EDVPA

-1997 IAVQNL
+1997 IAAQNL

-2095 RAFGADIYLTN
+2095 RAFGAGIYLTD

-2131 ETDPRT
+2131 ETDPRA

-2212 KAWESRRDIR
+2212 RAWESRRDIR

-2237 AAQAEARERIER
+2237 AAQAKARERIER

-2345 YQATWRDLDEM
+2345 YQATWRDLAEM
-2356 YKQAQKYD
+2356 YKQAKKYD

-2446 AADNYANLEQLT
+2446 AADNYANLMQLT

-2605 RHLVENMTPE
+2605 RHLVENMTAE
-2615 EQELAGIF
+2615 EQELAGIL

-2666 IGKFDQTAE
+2666 LGKFDQTAE
-2675 GVGNMKERIKGS
+2675 GVGNMKERVKGS

-2724 NWQERNNSMG
+2724 NWRERNNSMS

-2745 LDYITSLLRDLQGGA
+2745 LDYITSLLQDLQGGS
-2760 PRKERFALTRG
+2760 PRKEQFAISKG
-2771 IDKLRSNYISAI
+2771 IDKLWSNYISAI

-2810 PSFSQLAHIDREL
+2810 PSLSQLAQIDREL
-2823 IGKYTSELD
+2823 ISKYTSELD
-2832 WRLMGYSSLETK
+2832 WRLMGYATPETK

-2869 RMDGWAASTLWPWAE
+2869 GMDGWAASALWPWAE

-2994 FLLSAAWG
+2994 FLLNAAWG

-3011 WKKKGENYRDDEGE
+3011 WKKKGKDYRDDEDR

-3068 IDATGIEQVNDS
+3068 IDAPGIEQVNDS

-3171 GLSSLTGEALATR
+3171 GLSGLTGEALATR

-3242 QAWAD
+3242 QAWAN

-3330 RLTDEGLGRGDAL
+3330 RLMDEGLGRGDAL

-3402 DYCVFLDHIA
+3402 DYCAFLDHIA

>member
-58 WQGHEQAERD
+58 WQGHERAERD

-226 YGGLRLNEDWDE
+226 YGGLRLNEDWAE

-259 YDGSIVYEYINDINN
+259 YDGSLVYEYINDINN

-295 SPDEIA
+295 TPDEIA

-354 FAQGLRQLGKEEA
+354 FAQGLRQLGNEEA

-531 LGTEYDANF
+531 LGTEYDSNF

-551 LTAGIVEGAEIGV
+551 LTAGIVEGADIGV

-652 AEGETARGVA
+652 AEGETARGAA

-704 APVAGETAAEALGD
+704 APAAGETAAEALGD
-718 MAAAPGVSGAFENNL
+718 MAAAPGVSGALENNL

-761 GQVRELEEGAGRT
+761 GQVRELEEGAGRA

-969 GADRFYDTVREVV
+969 GADRFYDTVRKVV

-987 GEPRSETEEATRDI
+987 GAPRSETEEAARDI

-1026 AAEEMER
+1026 AAEEM
-1033 RNVDAETIRQQTG
+1033 
-1046 WFRGR
+1046 
-1051 DGKWRFEIDDSGME
+1051 
-1065 YRYRG
+1065 
-1070 DAAYGDADYQRYA
+1070 
-1083 GLRERLEADMLGL
+1083 
-1096 GGEPLTEAET
+1096 
-1106 AEFNE
+1106 
-1111 LRERFGEMYTRPGE
+1111 
-1125 RGDGSAPSNLLS
+1125 
-1137 QYIKH
+1137 
-1142 DELFEQ
+1142 
-1148 YPWLENVWLRFEDL
+1148 
-1162 GARGGYFD
+1162 
-1170 PGSNVIVLDESLR
+1170 
-1183 SKAQDTI
+1183 
-1190 VHEVQHAIQQAEGFA
+1190 
-1205 RGASTN
+1205 
-1211 YWRFRAEN
+1211 
-1219 NQSALNTARMARD
+1219 
-1232 TYLERIGYGDFER
+1232 
-1245 ELRTQL
+1245 
-1251 ESGTITEDE
+1251 
-1260 YNRRL
+1260 
-1265 DEYISSSE
+1265 
-1273 YGRQITRRNNEIARR
+1273 
-1288 EADAEAFRNPDIDTS
+1288 
-1303 PRTLYRNTAGEI
+1303 
-1315 EARDAAAR
+1315 
-1323 RRLTAEERRAT
+1323 ERRAT

-1365 ADLVAVHN
+1365 ADLIAVHN

-1446 VDEIVELMERQPE
+1446 ADEIVELMEMQPE

-1488 KGRID
+1488 EGRID

-1505 LGAELVKTAESLVT
+1505 LGAELVKTAESLIT

-1574 DAVDDVR
+1574 DAVDDAR

-1592 GNLTLTPKFMRT
+1592 GNLALTPKFMRT

-1609 TQEEADF
+1609 VQEEADF
-1616 LEITEEEARRII
+1616 LEITEEEARHII

-1636 RVTMNEAAKDAAEL
+1636 RVTMNEAARDAAEL

-1770 EEEDAPVS
+1770 EDEADEHVRQALKYFGSTYNWNETGYITRDGRRLDFSGRHEGGPGGYRAVDHRDIGDALGADYGGDEYSGAMVRFMAEGNIRISPESGGINLSVKPTRAQEQALSDFISRKRGEVTLDIDNVNGNTVSSTDYPRGTHANKVISDIRNYFDNGEIPQVSDVARYRYSTDEDAP
-1778 QAISSAKTSLRQV
+1778 
-1791 PALFKN
+1791 
-1797 PNVRFGE
+1797 
-1804 VNIDIGGGRFDLATE
+1804 
-1819 YLAERGTRNL
+1819 AER
-1829 VFDPYNRGEETNRA
+1829 EEQ
-1843 TLDYLMAGNRADTA
+1843 
-1857 TNANVLN
+1857 
-1864 VIAEAPARANV
+1864 
-1875 VLEMAKAIKPDGR
+1875 K
-1888 AYFMVYEG
+1888 
-1896 DGSGVGR
+1896 
-1903 ETSAGYQNNR
+1903 
-1913 KTADYAPEIER
+1913 
-1924 FFDRVERRGK
+1924 
-1934 LIIATQ
+1934 
-1940 PKANLPRASWEVQP
+1940 
-1954 GSAVRYSISEPE
+1954 
-1966 REDVPA
+1966 
-1972 EQAEQGPRQRR
+1972 PRQRR
-1983 QRRTTKPV
+1983 QKRPV

-1997 IAVQNL
+1997 IAAQNL

-2095 RAFGADIYLTN
+2095 RAFGAGIYLTN
-2106 NPADMAADQ
+2106 NSADMAADQ

-2345 YQATWRDLDEM
+2345 YQATWRDLAEM
-2356 YKQAQKYD
+2356 YKQAKKYD

-2520 AIWYEIEVPELLELG
+2520 AVWYEIEVPELLELG

-2605 RHLVENMTPE
+2605 RHLVENMTAE
-2615 EQELAGIF
+2615 EQELAGIL

-2666 IGKFDQTAE
+2666 LGKFDQTAE
-2675 GVGNMKERIKGS
+2675 GVGNMKERVKGS

-2724 NWQERNNSMG
+2724 NWRERNNSMS

-2745 LDYITSLLRDLQGGA
+2745 LDYITSLLQDLQGGS
-2760 PRKERFALTRG
+2760 PRKERFALSRG

-2810 PSFSQLAHIDREL
+2810 PSLSQLTHIDREL

-2844 QLKDHPNWTQRNSF
+2844 QLKDHPSWTQRNSF

-2884 NKVKR
+2884 NKVKKER
-2889 EQPELTIGTAE
+2889 PELTIGTAE

-2994 FLLSAAWG
+2994 FLLNAAWG

-3011 WKKKGENYRDDEGE
+3011 WKKKGENYRDDEDR

-3068 IDATGIEQVNDS
+3068 IDAPGIEQVNDS
-3080 LEAIQNAGKKLM
+3080 LEAIMDAGKSLM
-3092 NLVGEAKNI
+3092 NLVGEAENI

-3133 FAGLPVSNVE
+3133 LAGLPVSNVE

-3402 DYCVFLDHIA
+3402 DYCAFLDHIA

-3436 KDALHLA
+3436 KDTLHLA

>member
-226 YGGLRLNEDWDE
+226 YGGLRLNEDWAE

-295 SPDEIA
+295 TPDEIA

-330 GTENY
+330 GTEKY

-354 FAQGLRQLGKEEA
+354 FAQGLRQLGKKEA

-510 ISEGTEEGLQELL
+510 ISEGAEEGLQELL

-551 LTAGIVEGAEIGV
+551 LTAGIVEGAEIGA

-591 EGCNTLEEVEA
+591 EGCDTLEEVEA

-694 PRTVPNAVTA
+694 PRAVPNAETA
-704 APVAGETAAEALGD
+704 APAMGEAAAEALGD

-761 GQVRELEEGAGRT
+761 GQVRELEEGAGRA

-875 VDNMRVSA
+875 VDNMRVST

-987 GEPRSETEEATRDI
+987 GGPRSETEEAARDI

-1026 AAEEMER
+1026 TAEEMER
-1033 RNVDAETIRQQTG
+1033 RGVDAETIRQQTG

-1083 GLRERLEADMLGL
+1083 GLRERLEAYMLGL

-1125 RGDGSAPSNLLS
+1125 RGDGSAPSHLLS
-1137 QYIKH
+1137 QYIRH
-1142 DELFEQ
+1142 GELFEQ
-1148 YPWLENVWLRFEDL
+1148 YPWLENVGLRFAKLNAHKSSINGDFFS
-1162 GARGGYFD
+1162 GYYN
-1170 PGSNVIVLDESLR
+1170 PQNNEIVLDESLR
-1183 SKAQDTI
+1183 SAAQDTLI
-1190 VHEVQHAIQQAEGFA
+1190 HEIQHAIQREENFA
-1205 RGASTN
+1205 SGTSPE
-1211 YWRFRAEN
+1211 YWRDRAWFN
-1219 NQSALNTARMARD
+1219 DGSLYAARRLREEFLDRIGLEDFVYDLRGQAYPD
-1232 TYLERIGYGDFER
+1232 EISPEELERQIDNF
-1245 ELRTQL
+1245 
-1251 ESGTITEDE
+1251 
-1260 YNRRL
+1260 
-1265 DEYISSSE
+1265 ISNSE
-1273 YGRQITRRNNEIARR
+1273 YGQEIKKQDEIIARL
-1288 EADAEAFRNPDIDTS
+1288 EADKEIFDSPDIDTS
-1303 PRTLYRNTAGEI
+1303 PMTLYRNTAGEI

-1350 PVKARFSLDEPVERT
+1350 PVKARFSLDEEEAWDETAPVDAEGNRLSEQQREFF
-1365 ADLVAVHN
+1365 ANSEV
-1373 IYPDDLARTLEL
+1373 RLE
-1385 GAFPMPSIAVIRD
+1385 P
-1398 SVRHDDFGNIS
+1398 
-1409 IVFGSDTINPERD
+1409 
-1422 SRNRVYSRDA
+1422 
-1432 WTPTFPRTDTSGMS
+1432 
-1446 VDEIVELMERQPE
+1446 
-1459 RQIFGDNP
+1459 
-1467 GRRLMM
+1467 
-1473 ASIESF
+1473 
-1479 GSLDEIRAA
+1479 
-1488 KGRID
+1488 D
-1493 GTSRNSQTDVNH
+1493 GTYFQGQGRLLPVYHSTYNDFTVF
-1505 LGAELVKTAESLVT
+1505 
-1519 PENVENTNIYAVDD
+1519 
-1533 AEIADFNRLYDLT
+1533 DFNRLGENTDYYASDEWFGAGSHVGFWFNTQDLSGRAGTRT
-1546 EELAAAKDS
+1546 E
-1555 KVKERRGDEEEE
+1555 KVY
-1567 ELSFIWA
+1567 LNIQNI
-1574 DAVDDVR
+1574 
-1581 DTYAVEAEALV
+1581 Y
-1592 GNLTLTPKFMRT
+1592 
-1604 VDNLL
+1604 
-1609 TQEEADF
+1609 
-1616 LEITEEEARRII
+1616 
-1628 DVVNDVGS
+1628 
-1636 RVTMNEAAKDAAEL
+1636 
-1650 SLDSWAQDVILA
+1650 
-1662 AAEGPHN
+1662 
-1669 LQAVKDTLEG
+1669 
-1679 YGFTPDDESANRVL
+1679 
-1693 ALINEAAALSTR
+1693 
-1705 YFEAKPHRVVEFN
+1705 
-1718 EIRGVVMPDDVGGDL
+1718 
-1733 GERLSALNIPV
+1733 ALN
-1744 IEYRAGDEADR
+1744 
-1755 ARAVNSVEGARFSLD
+1755 SLD
-1770 EEEDAPVS
+1770 ELAS
-1778 QAISSAKTSLRQV
+1778 AIYNHSDSGEMTASEAAEAFRAELE
-1791 PALFKN
+1791 AEGYDGLLIYN
-1797 PNVRFGE
+1797 DDEFGGMSFVAFYPE
-1804 VNIDIGGGRFDLATE
+1804 QIKRT
-1819 YLAERGTRNL
+1819 
-1829 VFDPYNRGEETNRA
+1829 
-1843 TLDYLMAGNRADTA
+1843 
-1857 TNANVLN
+1857 TNANPTN
-1864 VIAEAPARANV
+1864 SEDI
-1875 VLEMAKAIKPDGR
+1875 
-1888 AYFMVYEG
+1888 
-1896 DGSGVGR
+1896 
-1903 ETSAGYQNNR
+1903 
-1913 KTADYAPEIER
+1913 
-1924 FFDRVERRGK
+1924 
-1934 LIIATQ
+1934 
-1940 PKANLPRASWEVQP
+1940 
-1954 GSAVRYSISEPE
+1954 RYSISEPE
-1966 REDVPA
+1966 REDAPA
-1972 EQAEQGPRQRR
+1972 EREEQKPRQRR
-1983 QRRTTKPV
+1983 QKRPV

-1997 IAVQNL
+1997 IAAQNL

-2083 RDFGDDWNSIRR
+2083 RDFGDDWNNIRR
-2095 RAFGADIYLTN
+2095 RAFGAGIYLTN

-2115 WNAELGETLP
+2115 WNAELGEALP

-2131 ETDPRT
+2131 ETDPRA

-2212 KAWESRRDIR
+2212 RAWESWRDIR

-2345 YQATWRDLDEM
+2345 YQATWRDIAAMVSDFKSNKE
-2356 YKQAQKYD
+2356 KYP
-2364 ANFLPSQE
+2364 NFIPSEE
-2372 LERIVARLDNEKLA
+2372 LKRIGDRVNNDKIA

-2434 SAPGGYTKGVKH
+2434 SAPGGYVRGRAKH

-2535 MGDKPIFGDTVK
+2535 MGDKPVFGDTVK

-2566 NLRHIAG
+2566 NLRHMVG

-2589 EAYAQGR
+2589 EAYTQGNGR
-2596 TIRLAPETV
+2596 TIQLAPETV

-2615 EQELAGIF
+2615 EQELAGIL

-2655 IYTNSNYNQKE
+2655 IYTDSNFNQKE

-2675 GVGNMKERIKGS
+2675 GVGNMKERIKGA

-2715 PARNWQTLL
+2715 PVRNWQTLL
-2724 NWQERNNSMG
+2724 NWRERKNGMRS
-2734 DVITHKWGKES
+2734 VITHKWGKES
-2745 LDYITSLLRDLQGGA
+2745 LDYITSLLEDLQGGA

-2889 EQPELTIGTAE
+2889 ERPELTIGTAE

-2994 FLLSAAWG
+2994 FLLNAAWG

-3011 WKKKGENYRDDEGE
+3011 WKKKGKDYRDDEDR

-3068 IDATGIEQVNDS
+3068 IDAPGIEQVNDS
-3080 LEAIQNAGKKLM
+3080 LEAILDAGKSLM

-3150 RWVSPELVTA
+3150 RWASPELVTA

-3171 GLSSLTGEALATR
+3171 GLSGLTGEALATR

-3258 TPEFRSATTEEKAN
+3258 TPEFQSATTEEKAN
-3272 MVRRLYEY
+3272 MVSRLYEY

-3320 LSSDVSGTFD
+3320 LSSDASGTFD

-3429 MPLTDAQ
+3429 MPVTDAQ

-3443 AGYKESTLGKAPW
+3443 AGYKESTLNKAPW